1 MANVKVAVRVR
12 PLSKR
17 ERAEGGQVIV
27 EVDDKVAKVRNIKVD
42 SRLDSSWDTREKT
55 VAFSFDYCYWSVDP
69 EDPKYASQEM
79 VFQDLGTSVL
89 SGAFRGYNICLF
101 AYGQTGSGKTY
112 TMMGTPASIGLT
124 PRICE
129 GLFSRKNDYSDQ
141 MASCRVK
148 VSFLEIYN
156 ERVRDLLKQSD
167 RKKPYTLRV
176 REHPETGPYVQGLT
190 QHLVTDYKQVVK
202 LLEEGIAKRIT
213 AATHIHN
220 ASSRSHAIFT
230 IHYTQ
235 AILENNL
242 PSEIASKINL
252 VDLAGSE
259 RADPSYC
266 KDRITEGANINKSL
280 VTLGIVISTLAQNSQ
295 MFSSCQSINSITS
308 EGESSHVDSPPS
320 GSSSGSR
327 RPAYI
332 PYRDSILTW
341 LLKDSLGGNSKTIM
355 IATISP
361 ASSSYNET
369 MSTLRYAANAK
380 NIINKP
386 RVNEDA
392 NVKLIRELREEIDRL
407 KTMLMSFELR
417 NSSPSWSDDRDGN
430 LTELVLQNE
439 MKIEQLTKDWTS
451 KWTDRKAIMEEYSV
465 DINKEKAGVTID
477 SNLPHLMAMDDDILS
492 TGVVLYHLREGTTK
506 IGRSDSDQD
515 QDIVLQG
522 QWIERNHCLIEN
534 HSGVVTLRPV
544 PGARCSVNGSEVS
557 GSCRLSQGALIVLG
571 KSHKFRFNHPAE
583 AAILRLRRSINET
596 PPTLGCGA
604 LDWLNLDGSCINSPH
619 YILSSLYNQKCR
631 NCGENKCS
639 LEPSREIDAV
649 HEEYKQKLRDQEA
662 FHRKQI
668 QRQQLYVE
676 DLKQQILRG
685 QIKAERELEN
695 DQALINQQI
704 QENQQWLINENKR
717 LAALQQQQREF
728 AVQTE
733 PTLCAE
739 AEVQSTSGLETCLS
753 LLQQN
758 KKRLVQLEL
767 LQRYS
772 LKKAERNIRR
782 KKVKF
787 RLERIVKK
795 QKLLEAKQNLEQ
807 LEASCWLSE
816 ECVKHSQVPS
826 DNIAVQSSLD
836 HHLQKSEKSL
846 GLSSLQHR
854 HLFCNPY
861 LPQVPSCFS
870 KRESVSTLSTSANID
885 QYCKGSTKG
894 RFSPV
899 EYLYRSGE
907 DISGSDDHNDEK
919 GVSFSVQRQLTE
931 KQKSSSIENKEGAEK
946 DSNDSAIMAYI
957 NKHYKKI
964 EKLDDSPGQPGSQNQ
979 TSKGSSPDLF
989 KEKDE
994 PKTFITGRRLTKS
1007 KVLGDLSQPASS
1019 NVAQN
1024 RAQVSNKKIR
1034 MDINGKGH
1042 RSSPENFPKQI
1053 KRTVYGNPPSVH
1065 RNQTVKNWKRE
1076 ANSALPSDEK
1086 SLVEQKE
1093 FLMAATSVGNL
1104 TKMSSQTPLS
1114 YVEKKW
1120 HSAEMLSAG
1129 VSKTATDVLGNWQE
1143 DDENEISDTDSS
1155 YSVDSLS
1162 CAYAKAF
1169 PEKLKLEDFDRN
1181 KCPANPEDS
1190 ESDDSQMSQDS
1201 LIEKENKAKKQNA
1214 SQFHKLKDHH
1224 EPAKLY
1230 KSRTENHIS
1239 SLVVSYA
1246 SRRRLGKTE
1255 RSFSLDSLADGEEM
1269 PAEDLVEES
1278 KSDSSDEMPAEI
1290 FWKLQTPKLPAIQT
1304 EEDCESKTC
1313 DRDTEGTN
1321 LKLSSSFYLNTKPQT
1336 ASSNACKQLLKR
1348 TKVPFIEQ
1356 ERSHERRLY
1365 YTSGN
1370 PLPTNDAWSSCDS
1383 KVDISSPR
1391 ITASSSHENLEFQD
1405 AHMCSLSKP
1414 ELWLKKDD
1422 LKQSAAE
1429 VSFVSG
1435 SQQIHSIRHSPH
1447 RVNQI
1452 NSVFSSDT
1460 WEVPLPETTTVSRTS
1475 ESRWANSNEDSSLEC
1490 QNVMS
1495 SFVSSVGPNSSFVP
1509 TSAEHDYYEHSR
1521 SHHPEQEQLGELS
1534 TYRSATE
1541 CAETFSCLESTSTA
1555 DCLSLVSEK
1564 EENSLPTTHPELPK
1578 EHTLKKPPF
1587 ISVLPVQIVEQRNGC
1602 VDADLEEDL
1611 LRTFSK
1617 DELDNDYNNLMAKSS
1632 GTDTGSGNASVS
1644 ASAAECSVG
1653 LAHNTTSTQTSAV
1666 KHIQFGNCG
1675 QLFPVQKIPTGCDEG
1690 FFLSDLTN
1698 KNCSLVSSYK
1708 LQILAGQGEESAD
1721 TEEFPRSGES
1731 NLETMQETD
1740 HEQIPKE
1747 VTAET
1752 DFSSQK
1758 TTYQC
1763 HPLVVASATPIE
1775 MSQKETIC
1783 MEISTDSLADV
1794 VPEVPPFRDHEDYRS
1809 KDEDLS
1815 SLNHYEFK
1823 QKSDSKDYSP
1833 ECSLVDS
1840 QANSL
1845 SQQISEN
1852 STLCT
1857 DNIRE
1862 ESSESK
1868 EHNLLNSQ
1876 AVVQKEFSSKY
1887 KNLVVNEVN
1896 YFLLNVNGK
1905 NTKSSP
1911 AAICENTN
1919 DFLPESNSS
1928 LFYKVSAKAN
1938 LFQSASETENYDKL
1952 LKHVTRVEGDC
1963 DATSNPTVE
1972 SSVTES
1978 CSDVRSGCL
1987 CPTCSSKSTGQ
1998 NNTAHKTTDISAE
2011 FDAPVL
2017 LETETQNKSLLASRE
2032 EKEVFFESDCPE
2044 DIVHVEHD
2052 ANSELGRVFECNTN
2066 ASAAISPESSYRK
2079 KESKFFKNTETDT
2092 EEAMAHY
2099 QNTGTARDEEIKKSI
2114 NNGSNLEK
2122 SALEIKSRHTES
2134 LPDRSVAQ
2142 VQSVAEDRSGK
2153 DFKDISLTQN
2163 PKKLT
2168 DTTVCEV
2175 HCEFNTNPCLT
2186 HEEVDKDEL
2195 QKTGTGA
2202 EHTQESK
2209 ALASFCQKE
2218 KSEKIEIGTYSAE
2231 LSVAPKTTPSA
2242 VSSHTTGT
2250 NQNTLGFL
2258 DTCKGL
2264 LQMNGTTENI
2274 AETELIPKRQG
2285 NISAKLDNEG
2295 QINSDHLIE
2304 HCVPNCLPQEDK
2316 VNECE
2321 VTGSEEQNTMTSTEE
2336 LVLMRQEDICT
2347 DENVYFN
2354 EQSPVL
2360 HQMSCDR
2367 GDEEEILDQFK
2378 IPEMYLVASKVE
2390 PNTLLEDNL
2399 RYHYPSEMSE
2409 DGDSA
2414 DSATEIGNAVD
2425 ACEYSVDDSV
2435 VIDQYRTEE
2444 RFSSLN
2450 RHTYMSCSVQSPE
2463 HGTSEN
2469 LNVNIAR
2476 KSSDICEL
2484 DQLGSRLVEMA
2495 KVDKQKQIFVENTEE
2510 VELIFLQSLDEL
2522 FPENKGSYQMTHDDS
2537 RLNEILRESQW
2548 MSTSFS
2554 GNNEDIS
2561 KQQSP
2566 PSSLKCTEKNQ
2577 EVQDSPCQSVNEPL
2591 HLGGSDDSHLVQ
2603 DVPTALKGC
2612 TQPSDSSLG
2621 TGAVLP
2627 YYETLMGTE
2636 ISVGTSATANKTGE
2650 DEHLPGQTQSKSAPL
2665 LQTRTMQQ
2673 RQEEESFVFKN
2684 GPDYALSAQPD
2695 NENSSSTPHSAGGLE
2710 SGTVVLQQRAKG
2722 SSFFLEKIDSYEDTI
2737 QDIKNSYEEHSMDLM
2752 VNKLLKDCFNSMED
2766 TTQEVKNTIVPD
2778 SLALDTSNLLSSSKK
2793 EVMEGIG
2800 VGKTHS
2806 SLENSTQ
2813 NVLQN
2818 INTTQKIP
2826 HLGGSSLH
2834 DEKTFLRASS
2844 PTVHSNCENAEFPD
2858 VAGYHH
2864 EPTENQEH
2872 EASEECC
2879 VDQSSNTVSEKASE
2893 HPHYRKDFL
2902 NYNKN
2907 LGTSEC
2913 SPSLLNCPASSAD
2926 SLIVSNGDKGKND
2939 TVLSEETKY
2948 FESESTDLSV
2958 SITFPGI
2965 SQKGDEK
2972 ENSAVAEA
2980 TYDQSNKL
2988 PEKVAGTEL
2997 KEKIVQGYFQN
3008 CGEDRIKEDKIHE
3021 FSEHC
3026 SNTDSVTV
3034 PESHL
3039 LTFQSQGRTGH
3050 NDSKSLPSHSA
3061 EDTPPEIP
3069 FQSSKNFSTFNTSSL
3084 LGDSKSLV
3092 FSQLEDS
3099 LPDSCLTEKVSC
3111 NSADVCSVKEDFPQS
3126 FARVNYSALTAFS
3139 EFPLTADIGR
3149 GETSTY
3155 DTSHSNILKRSPF
3168 VVLQIQDTQS
3178 DKAVVFDEPVCA
3190 SGSILLS
3197 LAKENRHC
3205 PVSDIDCTS
3214 YKNSAVHGDPACGS
3228 NSKKLDSDTKIDQH
3242 HWDKVLPQEA
3252 CNKHIEK
3259 IPNDN
3264 SLLLPSL
3271 PLWDS
3276 RKGILIKEGPMRNTL
3291 KRSTEELHLNIEAE
3305 HFAAKTEQ
3313 RKTLG
3318 REPAEKQTNVSSKSP
3333 NELTGSEVAVLENL
3347 YPRDVQVDPEY
3358 TCNSFSPAYP
3368 SYRSPDARQLYPTVL
3383 GFERNPADLQDNC
3396 QYVPADEQTEQV
3408 PDRTNADSRKEILL
3422 CKNNICSNACSTM
3435 GDTIMRNNTLKSEIL
3450 NFSVKN
3456 NETTSLKFLP
3466 ENCDLT
3472 PQESKLMKFRSKRSY
3487 STTRST
3493 KGCKQ
3498 SERRSYLQSHRVS
3511 APAIAVFSDTEYT
3524 LEASSKADPLL
3535 YSTSKSLQDLNMSV
3549 EPPSPT
3555 EDDLYGIERFSK
3567 QESKNFLKVKSKPR
3581 FRQKLPQT
3589 KKFANCDGRNLQNFA
3604 ARSQSSQSLKD
3615 CTSQSPSSLLP
3626 TAHSSVFA
3634 EANVHSKSSSVAQC
3648 SEGKGEEVGYQREMD
3663 LFLQDNKDAMHFR
3676 SSDINPYIHPWQQ
3689 DGASK
3694 IGWKQYVFGSASD
3707 VSCNQIPLNM
3717 ENRKVMRCS
3726 SVDNGLNSQN
3736 SPFRSH
3742 LSSYATAKVLSST
3755 LSSIEGLQEWD
3766 SVRQDFQSTYS
3777 SDSTK
3782 QYSNLSSETLET
3794 NSENNTAELENPPA
3808 QPRNSSMQVDEIV
3821 LLYPSE
3827 SENPPKKPPGTT
3839 CEQGTQTAATG
3850 RYKRQRRHQRSY
3862 TDVSAKREETNR
3874 DLFHQPSSWTSMQ
3887 NLSMHL
3893 SQLLQNT
3900 SELLGNLSQQSIIDN
3915 EQNAKINQKGTEG
3928 TVKAIR
3934 SDSCTQTTADV
3945 GTQTEILEKPQSKHE
3960 EKQLEAKMEK
3970 ELRAAQA
3977 VNVDWKEIGA
3987 DTVGEIPKR
3996 KEETPSLEERT
4007 QERTGIKSLGN
4018 SDFHDSLDS
4027 ILEDSF
4033 MHLPHLRK
4041 ISTPISH
4048 FQRMSL
4054 NAQQNTAFAST
4065 RVSPLTSSL
4074 PSSGQDSSSC
4084 TVVSS
4089 PTNSTSQS
4097 PTSYTQDKRSVNETE
4112 TPAERKFWYK
4122 NTLLVDRAS
4131 SPILTLSASP
4141 SSQAALSKSVCPIKE
4156 PLGFSSV
4163 ASSPLHTQRKLRAGP
4178 QFSMQ
4183 HHVDNFSQTE
4193 TDSESS
4199 TSREH
4204 KSIRKKSGT
4213 FSDKKAAKELSG
4225 QDGSADLEQ
4234 QHKLRVDTHTTICA
4248 ERLYHSSSLLEVSG
4262 HSEIVT
4268 GDARDQGSVA
4278 RSLHCMYVTRAGRG
4292 SSGGIRNE
4300 KYAENSDTALIH
4312 NYPSPNADLFFNQK
4326 ISATCSSK
4334 TNAGTSSEPLV
4345 EASSLQFHD
4354 FFWKNENSR
4363 PPPLSDVS
4371 DVQTSF
4377 RDESTDSVTGSECD
4391 TEIPLSKNTA
4401 FAKPYRPRSYS
4412 LRDLPIH
4419 NKFSNWCGVKSSPP
4433 PLLLGLSGS
4442 MTDLRSQAEKKPRST
4457 RSTEIEGN
4465 YQSCDSRS
4473 REIKRLQ
4480 RDRAQIMSGIHLDL
4494 HQHPLTV
4501 ELTEAKL
4508 NYGIG
4513 ETDALLRVL
4522 QGGTADE
4529 PGAIPVKQQL
4539 YERHMRAIETLR
4551 KERVKRLQRYQRSR
4565 SLSPQKH
4572 LSLSQTLDASQRDP
4586 DLPSRRREYL
4596 QQLRRDVVENT
4607 RVQEPKRRSLQHPSD
4622 IELLLRD
4629 YQKAR
4634 EETKTEIAR
4643 AREKLRERAE
4653 QEKRRIRE
4661 QILSQVQKE
4670 EARLKTL
4677 ASTSTLC
4684 TDSSLSLSSGPT
4696 SGYNSSNTA
4705 TYTASN
4711 FSSQEGQV
4719 SSGNTLLPRDIR
4731 GRSAVRNSQLYT
4743 PEQLHKDSTFEA
4755 SSIQLPLPSSSTSCR
4770 FTHGLTISVNSSSTK
4785 GYQDLSKHILAN
4797 ATTEVMAAC
4806 SHNLRNFYMCQA
4818 AAGWKYQCTEK
4829 EVQVYY
4835 KVFPSA
4841 TRHGFLGA
4849 GVIERPLPHVWGLV
4863 RDPGKR
4869 HLYDSSINTARIHKK
4884 VTSHIHLEAS
4894 SIQLPLP
4901 SSSTSCRFTHGL
4913 TISVNSSSTKGYQ
4926 DLSKHILA
4934 NATTEVMAACSHNLR
4949 NFYTCQAA
4957 AGWKYQCTEKEV
4969 QVYYKVF
4976 PSATRHGFLGAGV
4989 IERPLPHVWGLVR
5002 DPGKRH
5008 LYDSSINTARI
5019 HKKVTS
5025 HIHLVYLVTDTSLCY
5040 LKQPRD
5046 FCCITVEAKE
5056 ENLSVLAI
5064 QSVYD
5069 ASMPHPCKEA
5079 VRGEILPSAWILEP
5093 DIVNGR
5099 EVTRVIYMA
5108 QVDLGAPA
5116 IPARLL
5122 SSMVKRQPLVIARLA
5137 HLLTA

>member
-12 PLSKR
+12 PLSTR
-17 ERAEGGQVIV
+17 ERAEGGRVIV

-42 SRLDSSWDTREKT
+42 SRLDSSWDSREKT

-79 VFQDLGTSVL
+79 DFVDKGRCIVHALFYFFWSFQVFQDLGTSVL
-89 SGAFRGYNICLF
+89 SGAFRGYNICLL

-129 GLFSRKNDYSDQ
+129 GLFSRKDDYSDQ

-167 RKKPYTLRV
+167 RKRPYTLRV

-295 MFSSCQSINSITS
+295 MFSSCQSINTLTS
-308 EGESSHVDSPPS
+308 EGESSHVDPPS
-320 GSSSGSR
+320 GGSGTR

-477 SNLPHLMAMDDDILS
+477 SNLPHLMAVDDDILS

-522 QWIERNHCLIEN
+522 QWIERNHCRIDN
-534 HSGVVTLRPV
+534 RCGIVTLRPA
-544 PGARCSVNGSEVS
+544 PGARCSVNGRDLS
-557 GSCRLSQGALIVLG
+557 GPCRLSQGKSWALVVFG

-596 PPTLGCGA
+596 PPTMSYGA
-604 LDWLNLDGSCINSPH
+604 LDWLNLDGSCISSPH
-619 YILSSLYNQKCR
+619 YILSSLYNQNCR
-631 NCGENKCS
+631 NCEENKSS

-668 QRQQLYVE
+668 QQQQLYVE
-676 DLKQQILRG
+676 DLKQQILGG
-685 QIKAERELEN
+685 QIKAEQELEN

-717 LAALQQQQREF
+717 LAALQQEQREF

-739 AEVQSTSGLETCLS
+739 AEVQSTTGLETCLS

-816 ECVKHSQVPS
+816 ECVKQSQAPS
-826 DNIAVQSSLD
+826 DNIAVCSSLD
-836 HHLQKSEKSL
+836 CHSQKRQKL
-846 GLSSLQHR
+846 LCWSSLQHR
-854 HLFCNPY
+854 HLFCDSY

-870 KRESVSTLSTSANID
+870 KKESISKLSTSPNID
-885 QYCKGSTKG
+885 QYCKGSTTE
-894 RFSPV
+894 RLSPV
-899 EYLYRSGE
+899 EYLYRSGK
-907 DISGSDDHNDEK
+907 DISGSDDLNDEK
-919 GVSFSVQRQLTE
+919 EISFSVQRQLTE
-931 KQKSSSIENKEGAEK
+931 KQNTSSIENKKGGEK
-946 DSNDSAIMAYI
+946 YSNDSANMAYA
-957 NKHYKKI
+957 NKNYKKI
-964 EKLDDSPGQPGSQNQ
+964 EKLDDSPGQAGSQNQ
-979 TSKGSSPDLF
+979 TSKGSSPGLF
-989 KEKDE
+989 KEKGE
-994 PKTFITGRRLTKS
+994 PKTLITGRRMTKS

-1042 RSSPENFPKQI
+1042 RSSPENFPKQM
-1053 KRTVYGNPPSVH
+1053 KKTVYGNPPSVH
-1065 RNQTVKNWKRE
+1065 LNQTVKNWKKE
-1076 ANSALPSDEK
+1076 ANSALPSHEK
-1086 SLVEQKE
+1086 SSLEEKE

-1104 TKMSSQTPLS
+1104 TRINSQTPLS
-1114 YVEKKW
+1114 YVEKRW

-1129 VSKTATDVLGNWQE
+1129 MPKTATDMLENWQE

-1162 CAYAKAF
+1162 CAYAKVF

-1181 KCPANPEDS
+1181 KCLANPEDS

-1201 LIEKENKAKKQNA
+1201 LIEKENKAKKQNT
-1214 SQFHKLKDHH
+1214 SQFHKLKAHH
-1224 EPAKLY
+1224 EPPKLY

-1239 SLVVSYA
+1239 SLVTSYA
-1246 SRRRLGKTE
+1246 SRRRLGKAE

-1290 FWKLQTPKLPAIQT
+1290 FWKLQTPKLPAIQN
-1304 EEDCESKTC
+1304 EEDHESKTC
-1313 DRDTEGTN
+1313 DRDNDGTN
-1321 LKLSSSFYLNTKPQT
+1321 YDLKLSSSFYLNTKPQT
-1336 ASSNACKQLLKR
+1336 ASSDACKQLLKG
-1348 TKVPFIEQ
+1348 TEISFVEQ
-1356 ERSHERRLY
+1356 ERSPERKLY
-1365 YTSGN
+1365 YASGN
-1370 PLPTNDAWSSCDS
+1370 PLLTNGAWSSCDS

-1391 ITASSSHENLEFQD
+1391 ITASSSHKNLEFQD
-1405 AHMCSLSKP
+1405 ALPCSSSKP

-1435 SQQIHSIRHSPH
+1435 SKQIHSITHSPH
-1447 RVNQI
+1447 HVIQI

-1460 WEVPLPETTTVSRTS
+1460 LEVPLPETTTASRTS
-1475 ESRWANSNEDSSLEC
+1475 ESRSLNKIFKGWTNSNESSSLESP
-1490 QNVMS
+1490 NIKS
-1495 SFVSSVGPNSSFVP
+1495 SFASSVGSSSSFVP
-1509 TSAEHDYYEHSR
+1509 TSAEHDYYEQSR
-1521 SHHPEQEQLGELS
+1521 SHHPEQELGELS
-1534 TYRSATE
+1534 TYRSVTE
-1541 CAETFSCLESTSTA
+1541 RAQTLNCLESTSSA
-1555 DCLSLVSEK
+1555 DCLSLASKK
-1564 EENSLPTTHPELPK
+1564 EENSVTTTHPELPK
-1578 EHTLKKPPF
+1578 DHTLKKTPF

-1602 VDADLEEDL
+1602 VDGDLEDDL
-1611 LRTFSK
+1611 FRNFSK
-1617 DELDNDYNNLMAKSS
+1617 DELDNDNLIIKSS
-1632 GTDTGSGNASVS
+1632 VTDSGSGNASVS
-1644 ASAAECSVG
+1644 EPAAECSMG
-1653 LAHNTTSTQTSAV
+1653 LAHNMTSTQTSAV
-1666 KHIQFGNCG
+1666 KHIKFGNCR
-1675 QLFPVQKIPTGCDEG
+1675 QLFPVYKIPTCCDEG
-1690 FFLSDLTN
+1690 FFLGDLTN
-1698 KNCSLVSSYK
+1698 KSCSLVNSCK
-1708 LQILAGQGEESAD
+1708 LQMLAGQGAESAD
-1721 TEEFPRSGES
+1721 KEELARSGEN
-1731 NLETMQETD
+1731 NLEAMQETD
-1740 HEQIPKE
+1740 HEQIPAE
-1747 VTAET
+1747 VAAET

-1763 HPLVVASATPIE
+1763 HPLVVAASASYDQSATPIE
-1775 MSQKETIC
+1775 MPQKERIC
-1783 MEISTDSLADV
+1783 MEISTDSLADI
-1794 VPEVPPFRDHEDYRS
+1794 VPEVPSLRDHEEYIS
-1809 KDEDLS
+1809 KDEDFS

-1823 QKSDSKDYSP
+1823 HKPDSKDYSP
-1833 ECSLVDS
+1833 ECALADS
-1840 QANSL
+1840 QVSCL

-1862 ESSESK
+1862 ESSERK
-1868 EHNLLNSQ
+1868 EHNVLNSQ

-1887 KNLVVNEVN
+1887 ENLVVNEVS

-1905 NTKSSP
+1905 NTKSFP
-1911 AAICENTN
+1911 TAICENTN

-1928 LFYKVSAKAN
+1928 LFYKVSTKAN
-1938 LFQSASETENYDKL
+1938 FFQSASNL
-1952 LKHVTRVEGDC
+1952 
-1963 DATSNPTVE
+1963 TVE
-1972 SSVTES
+1972 VSVTKS
-1978 CSDVRSGCL
+1978 CSDVHSGCL
-1987 CPTCSSKSTGQ
+1987 CPKCSSKSIGQ
-1998 NNTAHKTTDISAE
+1998 KNTTHKTTDISAE
-2011 FDAPVL
+2011 FDASVL
-2017 LETETQNKSLLASRE
+2017 LETETQNKSLLESRE
-2032 EKEVFFESDCPE
+2032 EEEVFFESGCPV
-2044 DIVHVEHD
+2044 DFHVEYN
-2052 ANSELGRVFECNTN
+2052 ANSDLGREFECNTN
-2066 ASAAISPESSYRK
+2066 ASAAISQEVSSYR
-2079 KESKFFKNTETDT
+2079 KESKFFRDIEMDT
-2092 EEAMAHY
+2092 EEAMTSY
-2099 QNTGTARDEEIKKSI
+2099 QNTGTSRDEEITKSI
-2114 NNGSNLEK
+2114 NNASSLEK
-2122 SALEIKSRHTES
+2122 SELEIKSRHAGS
-2134 LPDRSVAQ
+2134 LPDRTVAQ
-2142 VQSVAEDRSGK
+2142 VHSVTEDSK
-2153 DFKDISLTQN
+2153 NDFKDIGLTQN
-2163 PKKLT
+2163 PKKPT
-2168 DTTVCEV
+2168 DITACEV
-2175 HCEFNTNPCLT
+2175 HCEFNTNLCLT
-2186 HEEVDKDEL
+2186 HEELHKDEL
-2195 QKTGTGA
+2195 QKAGTGV
-2202 EHTQESK
+2202 EHTQESE
-2209 ALASFCQKE
+2209 ALVHSGSQLETSSFCQKE
-2218 KSEKIEIGTYSAE
+2218 TSEKLETGIYSTE

-2242 VSSHTTGT
+2242 VCSHTTNI

-2258 DTCKGL
+2258 DTCKGI
-2264 LQMNGTTENI
+2264 LQINGTTENI
-2274 AETELIPKRQG
+2274 AETIPIPRRQG
-2285 NISAKLDNEG
+2285 NISAKLENDG
-2295 QINSDHLIE
+2295 QINSKNITE
-2304 HCVPNCLPQEDK
+2304 HCVPDCFPQEDK

-2321 VTGSEEQNTMTSTEE
+2321 VIGSEEQITMTNTEE
-2336 LVLMRQEDICT
+2336 LVIMKEEDTCT
-2347 DENVYFN
+2347 DENVHFN
-2354 EQSPVL
+2354 EQSPAL
-2360 HQMSCDR
+2360 HQMYCDR
-2367 GDEEEILDQFK
+2367 GGKEILDQFK
-2378 IPEMYLVASKVE
+2378 IPERYLMASEVE
-2390 PNTLLEDNL
+2390 PNILLEDDS
-2399 RYHYPSEMSE
+2399 RYHDPTEMSE
-2409 DGDSA
+2409 DGDSV
-2414 DSATEIGNAVD
+2414 DTATETGNVVD
-2425 ACEYSVDDSV
+2425 AYEYSVEDSAD
-2435 VIDQYRTEE
+2435 IDQYKTEE
-2444 RFSSLN
+2444 KFTSLD
-2450 RHTYMSCSVQSPE
+2450 RHTCMSCSVQSPE
-2463 HGTSEN
+2463 RGTSEN
-2469 LNVNIAR
+2469 LNVGIVR
-2476 KSSDICEL
+2476 KSFDICEL
-2484 DQLGSRLVEMA
+2484 DQVGSRAEEETVQLMKLVEMTKA
-2495 KVDKQKQIFVENTEE
+2495 DKQKQICVENMEE
-2510 VELIFLQSLDEL
+2510 VELIFLQNLNEL
-2522 FPENKGSYQMTHDDS
+2522 FSENKGSYQMTDDDS

-2548 MSTSFS
+2548 VSTSFS
-2554 GNNEDIS
+2554 GNNEDVS
-2561 KQQSP
+2561 KQQNLSA
-2566 PSSLKCTEKNQ
+2566 SQKYIEKNQ
-2577 EVQDSPCQSVNEPL
+2577 ELQDTPCQSINQPL
-2591 HLGGSDDSHLVQ
+2591 YLGGSDNSHLVQ
-2603 DVPTALKGC
+2603 DVPTALRAC
-2612 TQPSDSSLG
+2612 TKPSDSILG
-2621 TGAVLP
+2621 TGPVLP
-2627 YYETLMGTE
+2627 YYKTLMESE
-2636 ISVGTSATANKTGE
+2636 IAVGTSVTANKMGE
-2650 DEHLPGQTQSKSAPL
+2650 DKHLPSKIPNENVAP

-2673 RQEEESFVFKN
+2673 RQEEDSFVFKN
-2684 GPDYALSAQPD
+2684 VPDYAISPQPV
-2695 NENSSSTPHSAGGLE
+2695 NENSSFTPYSAGGLE
-2710 SGTVVLQQRAKG
+2710 YGAVVLQQRAKG
-2722 SSFFLEKIDSYEDTI
+2722 SSFFLEKLDSSEDII
-2737 QDIKNSYEEHSMDLM
+2737 QDINNVYEEHRMDLM
-2752 VNKLLKDCFNSMED
+2752 VNELLKDCLNSIED
-2766 TTQEVKNTIVPD
+2766 TAQDVKDTTVPD
-2778 SLALDTSNLLSSSKK
+2778 SLVLDTSNLLSSSEK
-2793 EVMEGIG
+2793 EVMEDTG
-2800 VGKTHS
+2800 VGKNHS
-2806 SLENSTQ
+2806 FLESTTQ
-2813 NVLQN
+2813 KIFQN
-2818 INTTQKIP
+2818 INTTQKVP

-2834 DEKTFLRASS
+2834 DEKIFLSASYATANS
-2844 PTVHSNCENAEFPD
+2844 KCENAEFPG
-2858 VAGYHH
+2858 VAGYQH
-2864 EPTENQEH
+2864 EPTENQEY

-2879 VDQSSNTVSEKASE
+2879 VGQSGNAVPEKAPTLSE
-2893 HPHYRKDFL
+2893 GLNKSPKENPHYSKDFL
-2902 NYNKN
+2902 NYNRN
-2907 LGTSEC
+2907 LGTSKY
-2913 SPSLLNCPASSAD
+2913 SPGLLNCPATSAD
-2926 SLIVSNGDKGKND
+2926 TVIVSSGDKGKND

-2948 FESESTDLSV
+2948 FESESTDLSLSV
-2958 SITFPGI
+2958 TFPGV
-2965 SQKGDEK
+2965 SQKRDKK
-2972 ENSAVAEA
+2972 ENNSAVTEI
-2980 TYDQSNKL
+2980 TYGQSNKL
-2988 PEKVAGTEL
+2988 PEKVVGTKE

-3008 CGEDRIKEDKIHE
+3008 CGDIKEDKIHE
-3021 FSEHC
+3021 FSDHC
-3026 SNTDSVTV
+3026 SNTNSVTV
-3034 PESHL
+3034 PESCL
-3039 LTFQSQGRTGH
+3039 LTFQSQGQTVC
-3050 NDSKSLPSHSA
+3050 NESKSLPSLSA
-3061 EDTPPEIP
+3061 EDTPPEKP
-3069 FQSSKNFSTFNTSSL
+3069 FQSSKNVSAFSTSSL

-3099 LPDSCLTEKVSC
+3099 LQDSCSTEKVSC
-3111 NSADVCSVKEDFPQS
+3111 NSADVCSVKEGDFPQS
-3126 FARVNYSALTAFS
+3126 LARVNYPALTAFS
-3139 EFPLTADIGR
+3139 EFPSTADIGH

-3155 DTSHSNILKRSPF
+3155 DTSHSNILKQSPF
-3168 VVLQIQDTQS
+3168 AVLQVQDTQS
-3178 DKAVVFDEPVCA
+3178 DKAVVFDEPIYA

-3197 LAKENRHC
+3197 LAKENRHF
-3205 PVSDIDCTS
+3205 PVSDIDCSS
-3214 YKNSAVHGDPACGS
+3214 YKNSAVDGEPAYGN
-3228 NSKKLDSDTKIDQH
+3228 NSKKPDNDREIDQH
-3242 HWDKVLPQEA
+3242 HQDKVPPQEA

-3271 PLWDS
+3271 PFWDGNCP
-3276 RKGILIKEGPMRNTL
+3276 RRAALIKEGQMTNTL
-3291 KRSTEELHLNIEAE
+3291 NRSKEELHSNIESE
-3305 HFAAKTEQ
+3305 HRAVKTEQ
-3313 RKTLG
+3313 RKTLS
-3318 REPAEKQTNVSSKSP
+3318 REPAEKQFNVSSSSP
-3333 NELTGSEVAVLENL
+3333 NELTGSEATMLENL
-3347 YPRDVQVDPEY
+3347 YPRDVQMDPKY
-3358 TCNSFSPAYP
+3358 TCNSFGQAYP
-3368 SYRSPDARQLYPTVL
+3368 TYRSPDPRQSYHIL

-3396 QYVPADEQTEQV
+3396 QYVPAGEQIEQG
-3408 PDRTNADSRKEILL
+3408 PDRTNTDGGKEILL
-3422 CKNNICSNACSTM
+3422 CKNNICSSIDSTAADAEANTCSTM
-3435 GDTIMRNNTLKSEIL
+3435 GDTTTRNNTLKSERL

-3456 NETTSLKFLP
+3456 NETTSIKFLP
-3466 ENCDLT
+3466 ENHDLT
-3472 PQESKLMKFRSKRSY
+3472 LQESKLVQFRSK
-3487 STTRST
+3487 RST

-3498 SERRSYLQSHRVS
+3498 SELRPYLRSHRVS

-3524 LEASSKADPLL
+3524 LKASSKADPLL
-3535 YSTSKSLQDLNMSV
+3535 YSASKSLQDLNMSV

-3555 EDDLYGIERFSK
+3555 EDDLYEIERFSK
-3567 QESKNFLKVKSKPR
+3567 KESKNFLQVKSKPR
-3581 FRQKLPQT
+3581 FQQKIAQT
-3589 KKFANCDGRNLQNFA
+3589 KKLANCDPKNLKNLA

-3626 TAHSSVFA
+3626 TTHISVCA
-3634 EANVHSKSSSVAQC
+3634 EANVHSKSNSVAQC
-3648 SEGKGEEVGYQREMD
+3648 SEGEGEAGYQPETD
-3663 LFLQDNKDAMHFR
+3663 IFLQANKDAMHFR

-3689 DGASK
+3689 DGACK
-3694 IGWKQYVFGSASD
+3694 IGWKQYAFGSASD

-3717 ENRKVMRCS
+3717 ETRKVMRCS

-3766 SVRQDFQSTYS
+3766 NVRQKFQSADS

-3794 NSENNTAELENPPA
+3794 NSENNTAELENPST
-3808 QPRNSSMQVDEIV
+3808 QPGNSSMQVDEIV

-3827 SENPPKKPPGTT
+3827 SEKPSKKPPGIT
-3839 CEQGTQTAATG
+3839 CEQGTQTATTG

-3862 TDVSAKREETNR
+3862 TDVSAKKEETNR

-3900 SELLGNLSQQSIIDN
+3900 SELLGSLSQQTIIDS
-3915 EQNAKINQKGTEG
+3915 EQNAKINQKRTESA
-3928 TVKAIR
+3928 VKAIR

-3945 GTQTEILEKPQSKHE
+3945 GTQTEILEKSQRKHE
-3960 EKQLEAKMEK
+3960 EKQVEAKTEK
-3970 ELRAAQA
+3970 DLRAAQA

-3987 DTVGEIPKR
+3987 DTVGELPKR
-3996 KEETPSLEERT
+3996 KEETPTLEERT
-4007 QERTGIKSLGN
+4007 QEQTGMKNLGN

-4033 MHLPHLRK
+4033 MHLPCLPK
-4041 ISTPISH
+4041 TSTPIVH
-4048 FQRMSL
+4048 FQKTSL
-4054 NAQQNTAFAST
+4054 NAQQNVAFAST
-4065 RVSPLTSSL
+4065 RVSPLTPSL
-4074 PSSGQDSSSC
+4074 PSSGQDGSSC

-4097 PTSYTQDKRSVNETE
+4097 PTFYTRDKRSVNETE

-4141 SSQAALSKSVCPIKE
+4141 GSQTAFSKSVCPTKE
-4156 PLGFSSV
+4156 PLGYSSV
-4163 ASSPLHTQRKLRAGP
+4163 ASSPLHTKRKLRAGP

-4183 HHVDNFSQTE
+4183 HYVDNFSQTE

-4213 FSDKKAAKELSG
+4213 FSDKKATKELLG
-4225 QDGSADLEQ
+4225 QDGSKDLES
-4234 QHKLRVDTHTTICA
+4234 QHRVRVDTHTTICA
-4248 ERLYHSSSLLEVSG
+4248 EQLYHSSSMLEVSG
-4262 HSEIVT
+4262 HREVVT
-4268 GDARDQGSVA
+4268 GDVRDQSSVA
-4278 RSLHCMYVTRAGRG
+4278 HSLHCMYVTRGGRD
-4292 SSGGIRNE
+4292 SSGGIRHE
-4300 KYAENSDTALIH
+4300 KYSGNSDTALIH
-4312 NYPSPNADLFFNQK
+4312 NYSSPNADLLFNQK
-4326 ISATCSSK
+4326 ISTTCSSK
-4334 TNAGTSSEPLV
+4334 INADTSSKPLV
-4345 EASSLQFHD
+4345 EASSVQFHD
-4354 FFWKNENSR
+4354 FFWKNEDSCH
-4363 PPPLSDVS
+4363 PPLSDVS
-4371 DVQTSF
+4371 DMQTSF
-4377 RDESTDSVTGSECD
+4377 RDDSTDSVTGSECD
-4391 TEIPLSKNTA
+4391 TEIPLSKSST

-4442 MTDLRSQAEKKPRST
+4442 VTDLRGQAEKKPRST
-4457 RSTEIEGN
+4457 RSTEVEGN

-4480 RDRAQIMSGIHLDL
+4480 RERAQIMSSIHLDL

-4522 QGGTADE
+4522 QRGAADE

-4539 YERHMRAIETLR
+4539 YERHMRTIETLR

-4572 LSLSQTLDASQRDP
+4572 LSLSQTLDGSQRDL

-4607 RVQEPKRRSLQHPSD
+4607 RAQEPKRRSVQHPSD
-4622 IELLLRD
+4622 IELLLQD
-4629 YQKAR
+4629 YQRAR

-4643 AREKLRERAE
+4643 ARDKLRERAE

-4661 QILSQVQKE
+4661 QIFSQLQKE

-4705 TYTASN
+4705 TCTASN

-4719 SSGNTLLPRDIR
+4719 SSGNTLLSRDTR

-4743 PEQLHKDSTFEA
+4743 LEQLHKDSTFE
-4755 SSIQLPLPSSSTSCR
+4755 SGSIQPPLPSSGTSCR

-4806 SHNLRNFYMCQA
+4806 SHNLRN
-4818 AAGWKYQCTEK
+4818 
-4829 EVQVYY
+4829 
-4835 KVFPSA
+4835 
-4841 TRHGFLGA
+4841 L
-4849 GVIERPLPHVWGLV
+4849 
-4863 RDPGKR
+4863 
-4869 HLYDSSINTARIHKK
+4869 
-4884 VTSHIHLEAS
+4884 
-4894 SIQLPLP
+4894 
-4901 SSSTSCRFTHGL
+4901 
-4913 TISVNSSSTKGYQ
+4913 
-4926 DLSKHILA
+4926 
-4934 NATTEVMAACSHNLR
+4934 
-4949 NFYTCQAA
+4949 YTCQAA

-4989 IERPLPHVWGLVR
+4989 IERPLPYVWGLVR

-5008 LYDSSINTARI
+5008 LYDTSINTARI

-5046 FCCITVEAKE
+5046 FCCITVEAKQ

-5069 ASMPHPCKEA
+5069 ASMPQPCKEA
-5079 VRGEILPSAWILEP
+5079 VRGEIFPSAWILEP

-5099 EVTRVIYMA
+5099 EITRVIYMA
-5108 QVDLGAPA
+5108 QVDLAAPA

-5122 SSMVKRQPLVIARLA
+5122 SSVAKQQPLVIAQLA
-5137 HLLTA
+5137 QLLTA

>member
-17 ERAEGGQVIV
+17 ERAEGGRVIV

-42 SRLDSSWDTREKT
+42 SRLDSSWDSREKT

-69 EDPKYASQEM
+69 DDPKYASQEM

-439 MKIEQLTKDWTS
+439 IKIEQLTKDWTS

-534 HSGVVTLRPV
+534 HCGVVTLRPV
-544 PGARCSVNGSEVS
+544 PGARCSVNGCEVS

-596 PPTLGCGA
+596 PPILSSGA
-604 LDWLNLDGSCINSPH
+604 LDWLNLDGSCISSPH

-631 NCGENKCS
+631 NCEENKCS
-639 LEPSREIDAV
+639 LGPSRDIDAV

-685 QIKAERELEN
+685 QIKAEQELEN

-704 QENQQWLINENKR
+704 QENQKWLINENKR

-733 PTLCAE
+733 PTPCAE
-739 AEVQSTSGLETCLS
+739 AEVQSTTGLETCLS

-816 ECVKHSQVPS
+816 ECVKQSQVLR

-836 HHLQKSEKSL
+836 HHLQKSQKSL

-854 HLFCNPY
+854 HLFCNPH

-870 KRESVSTLSTSANID
+870 KRESVSTLSTSPNID
-885 QYCKGSTKG
+885 QYCKSSTTG

-899 EYLYRSGE
+899 EYLYRSGK
-907 DISGSDDHNDEK
+907 DISGSDDRNDEK
-919 GVSFSVQRQLTE
+919 GISFSVQRQLTE
-931 KQKSSSIENKEGAEK
+931 EQKTSSTENKKGEGK
-946 DSNDSAIMAYI
+946 DCNDSAIMAYI
-957 NKHYKKI
+957 NKNNKKF
-964 EKLDDSPGQPGSQNQ
+964 EKLDDSPGQAESQNQ
-979 TSKGSSPDLF
+979 ISKGSSPDLF

-1007 KVLGDLSQPASS
+1007 KVLEDLSQPASS

-1042 RSSPENFPKQI
+1042 GCSPQNFPKQM
-1053 KRTVYGNPPSVH
+1053 KKTVHGNPPSVH
-1065 RNQTVKNWKRE
+1065 LNQTVKNWRRE

-1086 SLVEQKE
+1086 SSVEQKE

-1104 TKMSSQTPLS
+1104 TKMNSQTPLS

-1120 HSAEMLSAG
+1120 HSAEMLGAG

-1201 LIEKENKAKKQNA
+1201 LIEKENKAKKQNT
-1214 SQFHKLKDHH
+1214 SQFHKLKAHH

-1230 KSRTENHIS
+1230 KSRTESHIS
-1239 SLVVSYA
+1239 FLVTSYA
-1246 SRRRLGKTE
+1246 SRRRLGKAE

-1278 KSDSSDEMPAEI
+1278 KSDSSDEVPAEI
-1290 FWKLQTPKLPAIQT
+1290 FWKLQSPKLPAIRI
-1304 EEDCESKTC
+1304 EEDHESETC
-1313 DRDTEGTN
+1313 DRDAGGTAYD
-1321 LKLSSSFYLNTKPQT
+1321 LKLSSSFYLNIKPQA
-1336 ASSNACKQLLKR
+1336 ASSNACKQLLKG

-1356 ERSHERRLY
+1356 ERSLERRLY

-1370 PLPTNDAWSSCDS
+1370 PLLTNDAWLTSTS
-1383 KVDISSPR
+1383 KVDLSSPR

-1405 AHMCSLSKP
+1405 AHVCSLSKP

-1435 SQQIHSIRHSPH
+1435 SQQIHSITHSPH
-1447 RVNQI
+1447 HVNQI

-1460 WEVPLPETTTVSRTS
+1460 WEVPLPETTTASEAS
-1475 ESRWANSNEDSSLEC
+1475 ESGSLKKIFKGWANSSESSSLEF
-1490 QNVMS
+1490 QNAMS
-1495 SFVSSVGPNSSFVP
+1495 SFVSSVGPSSSFVP
-1509 TSAEHDYYEHSR
+1509 TSADHDYYEHSR

-1534 TYRSATE
+1534 AYRSATE

-1555 DCLSLVSEK
+1555 DCSSLVSKK

-1578 EHTLKKPPF
+1578 DHTLKKTPF

-1602 VDADLEEDL
+1602 VDADLEGDL
-1611 LRTFSK
+1611 VRTFSE
-1617 DELDNDYNNLMAKSS
+1617 DEFDNDYNNLMAKSS
-1632 GTDTGSGNASVS
+1632 GTDSGSGNASVS
-1644 ASAAECSVG
+1644 APAAECSVG
-1653 LAHNTTSTQTSAV
+1653 LAHNTTSAQTSAV

-1690 FFLSDLTN
+1690 FFLSDLKN

-1708 LQILAGQGEESAD
+1708 LQMLAGQGAESAD
-1721 TEEFPRSGES
+1721 TEELPRSGES

-1740 HEQIPKE
+1740 PEQIPAD

-1763 HPLVVASATPIE
+1763 HPLVVAASASYDQSATPVE
-1775 MSQKETIC
+1775 MSQKERIC
-1783 MEISTDSLADV
+1783 MEISTDSLADI
-1794 VPEVPPFRDHEDYRS
+1794 VPEVPSFRDHEEYVS

-1823 QKSDSKDYSP
+1823 HKPDSKDYSP
-1833 ECSLVDS
+1833 ECSLADS
-1840 QANSL
+1840 QANCS
-1845 SQQISEN
+1845 SEQVSEN

-1862 ESSESK
+1862 ESGESK

-1887 KNLVVNEVN
+1887 KNLGVDEVS

-1905 NTKSSP
+1905 NTESFP

-1928 LFYKVSAKAN
+1928 LFYKVSTKAN

-1952 LKHVTRVEGDC
+1952 LEHVTIVKGDC
-1963 DATSNPTVE
+1963 DATSNLTVE
-1972 SSVTES
+1972 VSVTES
-1978 CSDVRSGCL
+1978 CSDVCSGCL

-2011 FDAPVL
+2011 FDASVL
-2017 LETETQNKSLLASRE
+2017 LETETQNKSLLESSE

-2044 DIVHVEHD
+2044 DIVCVEHD
-2052 ANSELGRVFECNTN
+2052 ANSELGGVFECNTN
-2066 ASAAISPESSYRK
+2066 ASAAISQEESSYIN
-2079 KESKFFKNTETDT
+2079 KESKFFRNIETDT

-2099 QNTGTARDEEIKKSI
+2099 QNTRTARDEEIKKSI
-2114 NNGSNLEK
+2114 NNASNLEK
-2122 SALEIKSRHTES
+2122 SSLEIKSRDTENI
-2134 LPDRSVAQ
+2134 PDRPVAQ
-2142 VQSVAEDRSGK
+2142 VQSVSEDRSGK

-2163 PKKLT
+2163 PKKPT
-2168 DTTVCEV
+2168 DTTACEV
-2175 HCEFNTNPCLT
+2175 PCEFNTNLCLT
-2186 HEEVDKDEL
+2186 HEEVGKDEL
-2195 QKTGTGA
+2195 QEGGTGA

-2209 ALASFCQKE
+2209 ILVHSGNQLEISSFCQKE
-2218 KSEKIEIGTYSAE
+2218 KSEKIEIGIYSPE

-2242 VSSHTTGT
+2242 VCSHTTDT
-2250 NQNTLGFL
+2250 VQNTLGFL

-2264 LQMNGTTENI
+2264 LQMKGTTENV
-2274 AETELIPKRQG
+2274 AETELIPRRQG

-2295 QINSDHLIE
+2295 QINSNNLIE

-2321 VTGSEEQNTMTSTEE
+2321 MTGSEEQNTMTNTEE
-2336 LVLMRQEDICT
+2336 LILMRQEDICT
-2347 DENVYFN
+2347 DENVSFN
-2354 EQSPVL
+2354 EQSPAL
-2360 HQMSCDR
+2360 HQMYHDR
-2367 GDEEEILDQFK
+2367 GDKEEILDQFK
-2378 IPEMYLVASKVE
+2378 IPERYLIASKVE
-2390 PNTLLEDNL
+2390 PNILLEDDS
-2399 RYHYPSEMSE
+2399 RYHDPTEMSE
-2409 DGDSA
+2409 DGGSV
-2414 DSATEIGNAVD
+2414 DSATEIGNVVD
-2425 ACEYSVDDSV
+2425 ACDYSVDDS
-2435 VIDQYRTEE
+2435 VIDQYRTEQK
-2444 RFSSLN
+2444 FTSLN

-2469 LNVNIAR
+2469 LNVGVVR

-2484 DQLGSRLVEMA
+2484 DQLGSRAEEEKVQLMKLVEMA
-2495 KVDKQKQIFVENTEE
+2495 KADKQKHIFVENTEE
-2510 VELIFLQSLDEL
+2510 VELIFLQNLDEL

-2548 MSTSFS
+2548 VSTSFS

-2561 KQQSP
+2561 KQQNP

-2577 EVQDSPCQSVNEPL
+2577 ELQDYPCQSVNKPL
-2591 HLGGSDDSHLVQ
+2591 YLGGSDDSHLVQ

-2612 TQPSDSSLG
+2612 TKPSDSSLG

-2627 YYETLMGTE
+2627 YYETLMGRE
-2636 ISVGTSATANKTGE
+2636 ISVGTSATANETGE
-2650 DEHLPGQTQSKSAPL
+2650 DEHFPGKTQSKSVPL

-2673 RQEEESFVFKN
+2673 RQEAESFVFKN
-2684 GPDYALSAQPD
+2684 GPDYAISAQPA
-2695 NENSSSTPHSAGGLE
+2695 NENSSFTPYSAGGLE

-2722 SSFFLEKIDSYEDTI
+2722 SSFFLEKLDSSEDII
-2737 QDIKNSYEEHSMDLM
+2737 QDINNAYEEHSMDLM
-2752 VNKLLKDCFNSMED
+2752 VNKLLRDCFNSVED
-2766 TTQEVKNTIVPD
+2766 TAQEVKDTIVPD
-2778 SLALDTSNLLSSSKK
+2778 SLVLDTSNLLSSSEK
-2793 EVMEGIG
+2793 EVMEDIG
-2800 VGKTHS
+2800 VGNPHS
-2806 SLENSTQ
+2806 LLESSTQ
-2813 NVLQN
+2813 NIFQN

-2834 DEKTFLRASS
+2834 DEKTFLSASY
-2844 PTVHSNCENAEFPD
+2844 PTANSKCENACEFPG
-2858 VAGYHH
+2858 VAGYQH
-2864 EPTENQEH
+2864 EPTNQEH

-2879 VDQSSNTVSEKASE
+2879 VDQSGNTVSEKASGLSE
-2893 HPHYRKDFL
+2893 GLNKSPKENPHYSKDFL
-2902 NYNKN
+2902 NYSKN

-2913 SPSLLNCPASSAD
+2913 SPGLLNCLATSAD
-2926 SLIVSNGDKGKND
+2926 SLIVSNGHKGKND
-2939 TVLSEETKY
+2939 TVLSGETKY
-2948 FESESTDLSV
+2948 FESEPTDLSV
-2958 SITFPGI
+2958 SVTFSGV
-2965 SQKGDEK
+2965 SQKGDGK

-2980 TYDQSNKL
+2980 TYNQSNTS
-2988 PEKVAGTEL
+2988 PEKVVGTEV
-2997 KEKIVQGYFQN
+2997 KEKIVQGCFQN
-3008 CGEDRIKEDKIHE
+3008 CGDIKEDKIHE
-3021 FSEHC
+3021 FSEHR
-3026 SNTDSVTV
+3026 SNTDTVTV
-3034 PESHL
+3034 PELGL
-3039 LTFQSQGRTGH
+3039 LTFQSQGQTGH
-3050 NDSKSLPSHSA
+3050 NESKSLPSHSA
-3061 EDTPPEIP
+3061 EDTPPETP
-3069 FQSSKNFSTFNTSSL
+3069 FQSSKNFSAFNTSSL
-3084 LGDSKSLV
+3084 LRHSKSLV
-3092 FSQLEDS
+3092 SSQLEDS
-3099 LPDSCLTEKVSC
+3099 LQDSCLTEKVSC
-3111 NSADVCSVKEDFPQS
+3111 NSADVCSVKEGDFPQS
-3126 FARVNYSALTAFS
+3126 LGRVNYPALTAFS
-3139 EFPLTADIGR
+3139 EFPLTADIGH
-3149 GETSTY
+3149 GEANTY
-3155 DTSHSNILKRSPF
+3155 DTSHSNILKQSPC

-3214 YKNSAVHGDPACGS
+3214 YENSAVDGEPAHGS

-3242 HWDKVLPQEA
+3242 HWDKVPPQEA

-3271 PLWDS
+3271 PFWDT
-3276 RKGILIKEGPMRNTL
+3276 RRGILIKEGQMRNTL
-3291 KRSTEELHLNIEAE
+3291 NRSKEELHSNIEAE

-3313 RKTLG
+3313 SKALSSK
-3318 REPAEKQTNVSSKSP
+3318 PAEKQTNVSSNSP

-3368 SYRSPDARQLYPTVL
+3368 TYRSPDARQSYHTVL
-3383 GFERNPADLQDNC
+3383 GFERNPADLQDKC
-3396 QYVPADEQTEQV
+3396 QHVPAGEQIERV
-3408 PDRTNADSRKEILL
+3408 PDRTSTDDREEILL
-3422 CKNNICSNACSTM
+3422 CNNNICSSIDGPAADAEADTCSTM

-3456 NETTSLKFLP
+3456 HGTTSIKFLP
-3466 ENCDLT
+3466 ENRDLT
-3472 PQESKLMKFRSKRSY
+3472 PQESKLVQFRSKRSY
-3487 STTRST
+3487 STTQST

-3498 SERRSYLQSHRVS
+3498 SERRPYLQSHRVS
-3511 APAIAVFSDTEYT
+3511 APAIAVFSDVECT
-3524 LEASSKADPLL
+3524 LEASSKVDPLL
-3535 YSTSKSLQDLNMSV
+3535 YSASKSLQDLNMSV

-3555 EDDLYGIERFSK
+3555 EEDLYGIERFSK
-3567 QESKNFLKVKSKPR
+3567 QESKNFLQVKSKPR
-3581 FRQKLPQT
+3581 FHQKMAQT
-3589 KKFANCDGRNLQNFA
+3589 KKLANCDARNLQNLA

-3626 TAHSSVFA
+3626 TARHSVFA

-3648 SEGKGEEVGYQREMD
+3648 SEGKGEAGYQPETD
-3663 LFLQDNKDAMHFR
+3663 LFLQDNKDVMHFR

-3766 SVRQDFQSTYS
+3766 SVRQDFQSAYS

-3827 SENPPKKPPGTT
+3827 SEKCPRKPPGIT

-3850 RYKRQRRHQRSY
+3850 RYRRQRRHQRSY
-3862 TDVSAKREETNR
+3862 TDVSAKKEETNR
-3874 DLFHQPSSWTSMQ
+3874 DLFPQPSSWTSMQ

-3928 TVKAIR
+3928 AVKAVR

-3945 GTQTEILEKPQSKHE
+3945 GTQTEILEKLQSKHE
-3960 EKQLEAKMEK
+3960 EKQVEAKMEK
-3970 ELRAAQA
+3970 ELRGAQA

-4007 QERTGIKSLGN
+4007 QERTGMKSLGN
-4018 SDFHDSLDS
+4018 SDFYDSLDS

-4033 MHLPHLRK
+4033 MHLPRLPK
-4041 ISTPISH
+4041 TSTPILH
-4048 FQRMSL
+4048 FQKTSL
-4054 NAQQNTAFAST
+4054 NAQQNIAFAST
-4065 RVSPLTSSL
+4065 RVPPLTSSL

-4097 PTSYTQDKRSVNETE
+4097 PTSYTQDKRSVNETA

-4141 SSQAALSKSVCPIKE
+4141 SSQTALSKSVGPIKE

-4163 ASSPLHTQRKLRAGP
+4163 ASSPLHTQRKLRPGP

-4213 FSDKKAAKELSG
+4213 FSDKKAANELLG
-4225 QDGSADLEQ
+4225 QDGSTDLEQ
-4234 QHKLRVDTHTTICA
+4234 QHRLRVDTHTTICA

-4262 HSEIVT
+4262 HREVVT
-4268 GDARDQGSVA
+4268 GDARNQDSVA
-4278 RSLHCMYVTRAGRG
+4278 HSLRCMYVTRAGGG
-4292 SSGGIRNE
+4292 SSGGIGHE
-4300 KYAENSDTALIH
+4300 KYTGNSETDLIH
-4312 NYPSPNADLFFNQK
+4312 NYPSPTANLFFNQK

-4334 TNAGTSSEPLV
+4334 TNAGAYSEPLV

-4354 FFWKNENSR
+4354 FFWKNENSC

-4371 DVQTSF
+4371 DMQTSF
-4377 RDESTDSVTGSECD
+4377 RDDSTDSVTGSECD

-4419 NKFSNWCGVKSSPP
+4419 NKFSNWCGVRSSPP

-4442 MTDLRSQAEKKPRST
+4442 VTDLRSQAEKKPRST
-4457 RSTEIEGN
+4457 RSTEMEGN

-4480 RDRAQIMSGIHLDL
+4480 RERAQIMSGIHLDL

-4539 YERHMRAIETLR
+4539 YERHMRTIETLR

-4572 LSLSQTLDASQRDP
+4572 LSLSQNLDASQRDL

-4607 RVQEPKRRSLQHPSD
+4607 RVQEPKRRSVQHPSD

-4629 YQKAR
+4629 YQRAR

-4643 AREKLRERAE
+4643 ARDKLRERAE

-4661 QILSQVQKE
+4661 QIFSQLQKE
-4670 EARLKTL
+4670 EARLKNL

-4719 SSGNTLLPRDIR
+4719 SSGNTLLSRDTR

-4743 PEQLHKDSTFEA
+4743 PEPLHKDSTFEA
-4755 SSIQLPLPSSSTSCR
+4755 SRIQPPLPSSGTSCR

-4806 SHNLRNFYMCQA
+4806 SHNLRN
-4818 AAGWKYQCTEK
+4818 
-4829 EVQVYY
+4829 
-4835 KVFPSA
+4835 
-4841 TRHGFLGA
+4841 L
-4849 GVIERPLPHVWGLV
+4849 
-4863 RDPGKR
+4863 
-4869 HLYDSSINTARIHKK
+4869 
-4884 VTSHIHLEAS
+4884 
-4894 SIQLPLP
+4894 
-4901 SSSTSCRFTHGL
+4901 
-4913 TISVNSSSTKGYQ
+4913 
-4926 DLSKHILA
+4926 
-4934 NATTEVMAACSHNLR
+4934 
-4949 NFYTCQAA
+4949 YTCQAA

-5056 ENLSVLAI
+5056 ENLSVLAV

-5099 EVTRVIYMA
+5099 EITRVIYMA

-5122 SSMVKRQPLVIARLA
+5122 SSMAKRQPLVIARLA

>member
-17 ERAEGGQVIV
+17 ERAEGGRVIV

-42 SRLDSSWDTREKT
+42 SRLDSNWDSREKT

-89 SGAFRGYNICLF
+89 SGAFRGYNICLL

-129 GLFSRKNDYSDQ
+129 GLFSRKDDYSDQ

-295 MFSSCQSINSITS
+295 MFSSCQSINSLAS
-308 EGESSHVDSPPS
+308 EGESSHVESPPS
-320 GSSSGSR
+320 GGSSGSR

-417 NSSPSWSDDRDGN
+417 NSSPSWSDDKDGN

-477 SNLPHLMAMDDDILS
+477 SSLPHLMAVDDDILS

-534 HSGVVTLRPV
+534 HGGIVTLRPR
-544 PGARCSVNGSEVS
+544 PGARCSVNGCEVA
-557 GSCRLSQGALIVLG
+557 GSCRLSQGALVVLG

-583 AAILRLRRSINET
+583 AAILRLRRAINET
-596 PPTLGCGA
+596 PPIMSYGA
-604 LDWLNLDGSCINSPH
+604 LDWLNLDGSYISSPH
-619 YILSSLYNQKCR
+619 YILSSLYNKRCS
-631 NCGENKCS
+631 NYEENKCS
-639 LEPSREIDAV
+639 LGPSREIDAV

-668 QRQQLYVE
+668 QQQQLYVE

-739 AEVQSTSGLETCLS
+739 AEVQSTTGLETCLS

-816 ECVKHSQVPS
+816 ECVKQSQVLS

-836 HHLQKSEKSL
+836 HHLQKRQKLL
-846 GLSSLQHR
+846 GSSSLQHR
-854 HLFCNPY
+854 HLFCDSYP
-861 LPQVPSCFS
+861 PQVPSCFS
-870 KRESVSTLSTSANID
+870 KRESVSKLSTSPNID
-885 QYCKGSTKG
+885 QYCKGST
-894 RFSPV
+894 RERLSPV
-899 EYLYRSGE
+899 EYLYRSGK
-907 DISGSDDHNDEK
+907 DISGSDDLNDEK
-919 GVSFSVQRQLTE
+919 GISFSVQRQLTE
-931 KQKSSSIENKEGAEK
+931 KQKTSSTENKKGGEK
-946 DSNDSAIMAYI
+946 HSNDSAIMAYI
-957 NKHYKKI
+957 NKKYKKM
-964 EKLDDSPGQPGSQNQ
+964 EKLDDSPGQDGSPNQ
-979 TSKGSSPDLF
+979 TSKGSSPDHF

-994 PKTFITGRRLTKS
+994 PKTFITGRRMTKS

-1024 RAQVSNKKIR
+1024 KAQVFNKKIR

-1053 KRTVYGNPPSVH
+1053 KKTVYGNPPSVH
-1065 RNQTVKNWKRE
+1065 LNQTVKTWRRE
-1076 ANSALPSDEK
+1076 ANSALPSHEESSVEEK
-1086 SLVEQKE
+1086 EYLV
-1093 FLMAATSVGNL
+1093 AATSVGNL
-1104 TKMSSQTPLS
+1104 TKMNSQTPLS

-1129 VSKTATDVLGNWQE
+1129 VPKTATDTLGNWQE

-1181 KCPANPEDS
+1181 KCLANPEDS

-1201 LIEKENKAKKQNA
+1201 LIEKENKAKKQNT
-1214 SQFHKLKDHH
+1214 SQFHKLKAHH

-1239 SLVVSYA
+1239 SLVTSYV
-1246 SRRRLGKTE
+1246 SRRRLGKAE

-1290 FWKLQTPKLPAIQT
+1290 FWKLQTPKLPAIQI
-1304 EEDCESKTC
+1304 EENHESKTC
-1313 DRDTEGTN
+1313 NRGTEGTN
-1321 LKLSSSFYLNTKPQT
+1321 YDLKLSSSFYLNTKPQT
-1336 ASSNACKQLLKR
+1336 ASSNACQQLLEG
-1348 TKVPFIEQ
+1348 TKVSFVEQ
-1356 ERSHERRLY
+1356 ERSPERGLY
-1365 YTSGN
+1365 YASGN
-1370 PLPTNDAWSSCDS
+1370 PLLTNDAWSSCDS

-1391 ITASSSHENLEFQD
+1391 TAASSSHENLEFQD
-1405 AHMCSLSKP
+1405 AHPCSSSKP

-1435 SQQIHSIRHSPH
+1435 SKQIHSITHSPH
-1447 RVNQI
+1447 HVIQI

-1460 WEVPLPETTTVSRTS
+1460 LEVPLPETTTASRTS
-1475 ESRWANSNEDSSLEC
+1475 ESGSLNKVLKGYTNSNESSSLESP
-1490 QNVMS
+1490 NVKS
-1495 SFVSSVGPNSSFVP
+1495 SFASSVGPSSPFVP

-1521 SHHPEQEQLGELS
+1521 SHCPEQEQLSEMS
-1534 TYRSATE
+1534 AYRSATE
-1541 CAETFSCLESTSTA
+1541 CAQAFSCLESTSTA
-1555 DCLSLVSEK
+1555 DCLSLVSK
-1564 EENSLPTTHPELPK
+1564 EEESSVTTTHPELPK
-1578 EHTLKKPPF
+1578 DHPLKKTPF
-1587 ISVLPVQIVEQRNGC
+1587 TSVLPVQIVEQRNGC
-1602 VDADLEEDL
+1602 VDTDLEDDL
-1611 LRTFSK
+1611 FQTFSK
-1617 DELDNDYNNLMAKSS
+1617 DELDNDCNNLMTES
-1632 GTDTGSGNASVS
+1632 GVTDSGSGNAPVS
-1644 ASAAECSVG
+1644 EPAAECSIG
-1653 LAHNTTSTQTSAV
+1653 LAHKMTSTQTSAV

-1675 QLFPVQKIPTGCDEG
+1675 QLFPVQKISTCCDEG

-1698 KNCSLVSSYK
+1698 KSCSLVSTYK
-1708 LQILAGQGEESAD
+1708 LQMLAGQGAESSG
-1721 TEEFPRSGES
+1721 TEEPPRSGES

-1740 HEQIPKE
+1740 HEQIPAE

-1758 TTYQC
+1758 TAYQC
-1763 HPLVVASATPIE
+1763 LPLVAAASTSYDQSATPIE
-1775 MSQKETIC
+1775 MSQKERIC
-1783 MEISTDSLADV
+1783 MEMSTDSLADI
-1794 VPEVPPFRDHEDYRS
+1794 VPEVPSIRDHGEYIS

-1823 QKSDSKDYSP
+1823 HKPDSKDYSP
-1833 ECSLVDS
+1833 ECALADS
-1840 QANSL
+1840 QVSCL

-1857 DNIRE
+1857 DDIRE

-1868 EHNLLNSQ
+1868 GHNVLNSQ
-1876 AVVQKEFSSKY
+1876 ATVQKEFSSKY
-1887 KNLVVNEVN
+1887 ENLVVNEGS
-1896 YFLLNVNGK
+1896 YFLLNVDGK
-1905 NTKSSP
+1905 NTNSFP

-1919 DFLPESNSS
+1919 YFLPESNSS
-1928 LFYKVSAKAN
+1928 LFYKVSIKAN
-1938 LFQSASETENYDKL
+1938 LFQSACETENYDKL
-1952 LKHVTRVEGDC
+1952 LEHVTTVKGDC
-1963 DATSNPTVE
+1963 DATSNLTVE
-1972 SSVTES
+1972 GSVTKN
-1978 CSDVRSGCL
+1978 CSDVHSVHSGCL
-1987 CPTCSSKSTGQ
+1987 CPTCSSKSTGEK
-1998 NNTAHKTTDISAE
+1998 NTTHKTTDISAE
-2011 FDAPVL
+2011 FGASVL
-2017 LETETQNKSLLASRE
+2017 LETETQNKFLPESRGE
-2032 EKEVFFESDCPE
+2032 EEAFFESDCPVDFHAE
-2044 DIVHVEHD
+2044 YN

-2066 ASAAISPESSYRK
+2066 AAAAISQESSCRN
-2079 KESKFFKNTETDT
+2079 KESKFFRDMETDT
-2092 EEAMAHY
+2092 EEAMAPY
-2099 QNTGTARDEEIKKSI
+2099 QNTGTATGEEITKSI
-2114 NNGSNLEK
+2114 NKVSNLEK
-2122 SALEIKSRHTES
+2122 SALENKSRHTES
-2134 LPDRSVAQ
+2134 LPDRPAAQ
-2142 VQSVAEDRSGK
+2142 VQSVTEDSKR
-2153 DFKDISLTQN
+2153 DFKDTGLTQN
-2163 PKKLT
+2163 PKKHT
-2168 DTTVCEV
+2168 DITACEV
-2175 HCEFNTNPCLT
+2175 HCEFNTNLCLT
-2186 HEEVDKDEL
+2186 HGEVHTAEL
-2195 QKTGTGA
+2195 QEASTGA
-2202 EHTQESK
+2202 EHAQESK
-2209 ALASFCQKE
+2209 TFLHSGSQLETSSLCQKE
-2218 KSEKIEIGTYSAE
+2218 ISEKIEIGVYSKE
-2231 LSVAPKTTPSA
+2231 LSVAPKTTPS
-2242 VSSHTTGT
+2242 SLCSHTTDVI
-2250 NQNTLGFL
+2250 QNTLGFL
-2258 DTCKGL
+2258 DTCKGP
-2264 LQMNGTTENI
+2264 LQMNGTTENV
-2274 AETELIPKRQG
+2274 AETPLIPRRQG
-2285 NISAKLDNEG
+2285 SVSAKLENEG
-2295 QINSDHLIE
+2295 QINSNNIIE
-2304 HCVPNCLPQEDK
+2304 HCVPNCLHQEDK

-2321 VTGSEEQNTMTSTEE
+2321 VTGSEEQIAMTNTEE
-2336 LVLMRQEDICT
+2336 LVLMRQKDLCT
-2347 DENVYFN
+2347 DENVYLN
-2354 EQSPVL
+2354 EQSPAL
-2360 HQMSCDR
+2360 CQTYCDR
-2367 GDEEEILDQFK
+2367 GDKEDILDQFK
-2378 IPEMYLVASKVE
+2378 IPERYLMASE
-2390 PNTLLEDNL
+2390 TESNTLLEDNS
-2399 RYHYPSEMSE
+2399 RYQDPAEMSE
-2409 DGDSA
+2409 DDDSVDSA
-2414 DSATEIGNAVD
+2414 AEMGNIVD
-2425 ACEYSVDDSV
+2425 VCEYSVEDSAD
-2435 VIDQYRTEE
+2435 IDQYKTEQK
-2444 RFSSLN
+2444 FTSLDRN
-2450 RHTYMSCSVQSPE
+2450 RCMSFSVQSPE

-2469 LNVNIAR
+2469 LNVGIVR
-2476 KSSDICEL
+2476 KSFDICEL
-2484 DQLGSRLVEMA
+2484 DQVGSRAEEEPLQLMKPVEMA
-2495 KVDKQKQIFVENTEE
+2495 KADRQKQIYAENMEEE
-2510 VELIFLQSLDEL
+2510 VELIFLQNLDEL
-2522 FPENKGSYQMTHDDS
+2522 FPENKGSYQMAHDDS

-2548 MSTSFS
+2548 VSTSFS
-2554 GNNEDIS
+2554 GNNEDTG
-2561 KQQSP
+2561 KQQNP
-2566 PSSLKCTEKNQ
+2566 PASEKCTEKNQ
-2577 EVQDSPCQSVNEPL
+2577 ELQDSPCQSVKQPL
-2591 HLGGSDDSHLVQ
+2591 YLGGGDDSHLVQ
-2603 DVPTALKGC
+2603 DVPTALRGC
-2612 TQPSDSSLG
+2612 TKPSNSSLG

-2627 YYETLMGTE
+2627 YYETLTESEMG
-2636 ISVGTSATANKTGE
+2636 VGTSVTADKRGE
-2650 DEHLPGQTQSKSAPL
+2650 DKHLPAKALSKSVAL
-2665 LQTRTMQQ
+2665 LQATTMQQ
-2673 RQEEESFVFKN
+2673 RQGEESFVFKN
-2684 GPDYALSAQPD
+2684 GPDYDISAQPVND
-2695 NENSSSTPHSAGGLE
+2695 NCSFTPYSAGGLE
-2710 SGTVVLQQRAKG
+2710 SGTVVLQQGAKG
-2722 SSFFLEKIDSYEDTI
+2722 SSFFLEKLDSSEDI
-2737 QDIKNSYEEHSMDLM
+2737 LQDINNAYEEHSMDLM
-2752 VNKLLKDCFNSMED
+2752 VKELLKDCLNSIED
-2766 TTQEVKNTIVPD
+2766 RAQEVKGSIVPD
-2778 SLALDTSNLLSSSKK
+2778 SLVLDTSNLLSSSEK
-2793 EVMEGIG
+2793 EVMEDIG
-2800 VGKTHS
+2800 VGKTLHS
-2806 SLENSTQ
+2806 LPESSTQ
-2813 NVLQN
+2813 KIFQN
-2818 INTTQKIP
+2818 IDTTQKVP
-2826 HLGGSSLH
+2826 HLEGSSLP
-2834 DEKTFLRASS
+2834 DEKTFLSASYLTAGS
-2844 PTVHSNCENAEFPD
+2844 KCENAKFPG
-2858 VAGYHH
+2858 VAGDQH

-2872 EASEECC
+2872 DASEECC
-2879 VDQSSNTVSEKASE
+2879 VDQSGNAVSEKASALLEGLNKSPKE
-2893 HPHYRKDFL
+2893 HPHYSKDFL
-2902 NYNKN
+2902 NYNRN

-2913 SPSLLNCPASSAD
+2913 SPGLLNCPASSAD
-2926 SLIVSNGDKGKND
+2926 SLIVSSGDKGKND

-2948 FESESTDLSV
+2948 IESESTDLSV
-2958 SITFPGI
+2958 SVTFPGV

-2972 ENSAVAEA
+2972 ENNSAVAET
-2980 TYDQSNKL
+2980 TYAQSNTL
-2988 PEKVAGTEL
+2988 PKKVVETEQ

-3008 CGEDRIKEDKIHE
+3008 CGDKKADKIHE

-3026 SNTDSVTV
+3026 SNTNSVTV
-3034 PESHL
+3034 PESGL
-3039 LTFQSQGRTGH
+3039 LTFQSQGQTAR
-3050 NDSKSLPSHSA
+3050 NESKSLPSHSA
-3061 EDTPPEIP
+3061 EGTPPETP
-3069 FQSSKNFSTFNTSSL
+3069 FQSSKNFSAFNTSSS

-3092 FSQLEDS
+3092 FESGSAHS
-3099 LPDSCLTEKVSC
+3099 LQDSCSTEKVSC
-3111 NSADVCSVKEDFPQS
+3111 NSAGVCSVKEGDFPQS
-3126 FARVNYSALTAFS
+3126 LARVNYPVFTAFS
-3139 EFPLTADIGR
+3139 EFPSTADIGH

-3155 DTSHSNILKRSPF
+3155 DTSHPNILKQSPF
-3168 VVLQIQDTQS
+3168 AVLQIQDTQS
-3178 DKAVVFDEPVCA
+3178 DKAVVFDEPICA

-3197 LAKENRHC
+3197 LAKQNRHF
-3205 PVSDIDCTS
+3205 PVSDTNCTS
-3214 YKNSAVHGDPACGS
+3214 YENSAVDGEPAYRS
-3228 NSKKLDSDTKIDQH
+3228 NSKKPDSDAEIDQH
-3242 HWDKVLPQEA
+3242 HWDKVPPQEA
-3252 CNKHIEK
+3252 CHKHREK

-3271 PLWDS
+3271 PFWDT
-3276 RKGILIKEGPMRNTL
+3276 RRAILIKEGQMRNTL
-3291 KRSTEELHLNIEAE
+3291 NRSKEELHSNIEAE
-3305 HFAAKTEQ
+3305 HFAVKTEQ

-3318 REPAEKQTNVSSKSP
+3318 RQPAEKQTNVSSNSP
-3333 NELTGSEVAVLENL
+3333 NELIGSQVTMLENL
-3347 YPRDVQVDPEY
+3347 HLRDVQVDPEY
-3358 TCNSFSPAYP
+3358 TCNSFGQAYP
-3368 SYRSPDARQLYPTVL
+3368 TYRSPDPRQPYHTVL

-3396 QYVPADEQTEQV
+3396 QYVPAGEQIEQV
-3408 PDRTNADSRKEILL
+3408 PGRTNSDGRKEILL
-3422 CKNNICSNACSTM
+3422 CKNNICSSIDSAAAAAAEANTCSTM
-3435 GDTIMRNNTLKSEIL
+3435 GDTTMRNNTLKSERV
-3450 NFSVKN
+3450 NSVKN
-3456 NETTSLKFLP
+3456 NETTSIKFLS
-3466 ENCDLT
+3466 ENHDLT
-3472 PQESKLMKFRSKRSY
+3472 PQESKLVQFRRKRSY

-3498 SERRSYLQSHRVS
+3498 SEMRPYLQSHRVS
-3511 APAIAVFSDTEYT
+3511 APAIAAFSDTECT
-3524 LEASSKADPLL
+3524 LEASSKVDPLL
-3535 YSTSKSLQDLNMSV
+3535 YSASKSLQDLNMSV

-3567 QESKNFLKVKSKPR
+3567 QESKNLLQVKPKPR
-3581 FRQKLPQT
+3581 FQQKMAQT
-3589 KKFANCDGRNLQNFA
+3589 KKLANCDSKNLQNLA

-3615 CTSQSPSSLLP
+3615 CTSQSPSPLLP
-3626 TAHSSVFA
+3626 TARSSVCA
-3634 EANVHSKSSSVAQC
+3634 EAKVHSKSNSVAQC
-3648 SEGKGEEVGYQREMD
+3648 SEGEGEEAGYQPETD

-3689 DGASK
+3689 DGACR
-3694 IGWKQYVFGSASD
+3694 IGWKQFAFGSASD
-3707 VSCNQIPLNM
+3707 VSCNQIPLTM

-3755 LSSIEGLQEWD
+3755 LSSIEGLQEWG
-3766 SVRQDFQSTYS
+3766 SVRQGLQSACS

-3782 QYSNLSSETLET
+3782 QYSNISSETLET
-3794 NSENNTAELENPPA
+3794 HSENNTAELENPST
-3808 QPRNSSMQVDEIV
+3808 QPGNSSMQVDEIV

-3827 SENPPKKPPGTT
+3827 SEKPSKKTPGIT
-3839 CEQGTQTAATG
+3839 CEQGTQTATSG
-3850 RYKRQRRHQRSY
+3850 RYKRQRKHQRSY
-3862 TDVSAKREETNR
+3862 TDVSAKQEETNR

-3900 SELLGNLSQQSIIDN
+3900 SELLGNLSQQSIIDS
-3915 EQNAKINQKGTEG
+3915 EQNAKINQKRTEG
-3928 TVKAIR
+3928 AVKAIR

-3945 GTQTEILEKPQSKHE
+3945 GTQTEILEKPQSKNE
-3960 EKQLEAKMEK
+3960 EKQAEAKIEK
-3970 ELRAAQA
+3970 EWRAAQA
-3977 VNVDWKEIGA
+3977 VNVDWKEISA

-3996 KEETPSLEERT
+3996 KEETPTLEERT
-4007 QERTGIKSLGN
+4007 QEQTGMKNLGS

-4033 MHLPHLRK
+4033 MHLPRLPK
-4041 ISTPISH
+4041 TSTPVLH
-4048 FQRMSL
+4048 FQKTSL
-4054 NAQQNTAFAST
+4054 NAQQNVAFGST
-4065 RVSPLTSSL
+4065 RVSPLTPSL
-4074 PSSGQDSSSC
+4074 PSSGQDGSSC

-4089 PTNSTSQS
+4089 PTNSTSHS
-4097 PTSYTQDKRSVNETE
+4097 PTSYTQDRRSVNETE

-4141 SSQAALSKSVCPIKE
+4141 SSQTAFGKSACPAKE
-4156 PLGFSSV
+4156 PLGYSSV
-4163 ASSPLHTQRKLRAGP
+4163 ASSPLHTKRKLRAGP
-4178 QFSMQ
+4178 QFSTP

-4199 TSREH
+4199 ASREH

-4213 FSDKKAAKELSG
+4213 FSEKKAAKDILG
-4225 QDGSADLEQ
+4225 QDGSTDLEQ
-4234 QHKLRVDTHTTICA
+4234 QHRLRVDTHTTICA
-4248 ERLYHSSSLLEVSG
+4248 ERLYHSSSTLEVSG
-4262 HSEIVT
+4262 HSGVVT

-4278 RSLHCMYVTRAGRG
+4278 HSLRCVYVTRGGRSSAAGTGHEKYSG
-4292 SSGGIRNE
+4292 SSD
-4300 KYAENSDTALIH
+4300 SALIR
-4312 NYPSPNADLFFNQK
+4312 NYPSPNADLLFNQK

-4334 TNAGTSSEPLV
+4334 ANAVTSSEPLA
-4345 EASSLQFHD
+4345 EASSVQFHD
-4354 FFWKNENSR
+4354 FFWRNEDSC
-4363 PPPLSDVS
+4363 PPPLSDGS
-4371 DVQTSF
+4371 DVQPSF
-4377 RDESTDSVTGSECD
+4377 RDDSADSVTGSECD
-4391 TEIPLSKNTA
+4391 TEIPLSKSSA
-4401 FAKPYRPRSYS
+4401 SAKPYRPRSYS
-4412 LRDLPIH
+4412 LRDLPLH

-4433 PLLLGLSGS
+4433 PLFLGLSGS
-4442 MTDLRSQAEKKPRST
+4442 VTDLRAQADKKPRRT
-4457 RSTEIEGN
+4457 QSTEVEGN
-4465 YQSCDSRS
+4465 YPSCDSRS

-4480 RDRAQIMSGIHLDL
+4480 RERAQIMSSIQLDL

-4522 QGGTADE
+4522 QRGAADE

-4539 YERHMRAIETLR
+4539 YERHMRTIETLR

-4607 RVQEPKRRSLQHPSD
+4607 RVQEPKRRSIQHPSD

-4629 YQKAR
+4629 YQRAR

-4643 AREKLRERAE
+4643 ARDKLRERAE
-4653 QEKRRIRE
+4653 QEKRWIRE
-4661 QILSQVQKE
+4661 QIFSQLQKE

-4719 SSGNTLLPRDIR
+4719 SSGNTLVTRDTR

-4743 PEQLHKDSTFEA
+4743 LEQLHKDSTFEA
-4755 SSIQLPLPSSSTSCR
+4755 SRIQPPLPSSGTSCR

-4806 SHNLRNFYMCQA
+4806 SHNLRNLYMCQA

-4849 GVIERPLPHVWGLV
+4849 GVIERPLPYVWGLV

-4869 HLYDSSINTARIHKK
+4869 HLYDSSITTARIHKK
-4884 VTSHIHLEAS
+4884 VTSHI
-4894 SIQLPLP
+4894 Q
-4901 SSSTSCRFTHGL
+4901 
-4913 TISVNSSSTKGYQ
+4913 
-4926 DLSKHILA
+4926 
-4934 NATTEVMAACSHNLR
+4934 
-4949 NFYTCQAA
+4949 
-4957 AGWKYQCTEKEV
+4957 
-4969 QVYYKVF
+4969 
-4976 PSATRHGFLGAGV
+4976 
-4989 IERPLPHVWGLVR
+4989 
-5002 DPGKRH
+5002 
-5008 LYDSSINTARI
+5008 
-5019 HKKVTS
+5019 
-5025 HIHLVYLVTDTSLCY
+5025 LVYLVTDTSLCY

-5046 FCCITVEAKE
+5046 FCCITAEAKE

-5069 ASMPHPCKEA
+5069 ASMPQPCKEA

-5099 EVTRVIYMA
+5099 EITRVIYMA

-5116 IPARLL
+5116 IPTRLL
-5122 SSMVKRQPLVIARLA
+5122 SSVAKRQPLVIAQLA

>member
-1 MANVKVAVRVR
+1 KLHLATFVSNR

-17 ERAEGGQVIV
+17 AEGGRVIV

-42 SRLDSSWDTREKT
+42 SRLDSSWESREKT

-129 GLFSRKNDYSDQ
+129 VLSEFNFPFFLFLF
-141 MASCRVK
+141 
-148 VSFLEIYN
+148 SFLEIYN

-167 RKKPYTLRV
+167 KTKPYTLRV

-220 ASSRSHAIFT
+220 ASSRSHAVFT

-295 MFSSCQSINSITS
+295 MFSSCQSITSITS
-308 EGESSHVDSPPS
+308 EAESGRGDNPPS
-320 GSSSGSR
+320 GSSSGR

-407 KTMLMSFELR
+407 KAMLMSFEL
-417 NSSPSWSDDRDGN
+417 
-430 LTELVLQNE
+430 
-439 MKIEQLTKDWTS
+439 IEQLTKDWTS

-534 HSGVVTLRPV
+534 HCGIVTLRPV

-557 GSCRLSQGALIVLG
+557 GSCRLSQGALVVLG

-596 PPTLGCGA
+596 PPTLSCGA

-619 YILSSLYNQKCR
+619 YILSSLYK
-631 NCGENKCS
+631 
-639 LEPSREIDAV
+639 EIDAV

-676 DLKQQILRG
+676 NLKQQILKG
-685 QIKAERELEN
+685 QIKAEQELEN

-733 PTLCAE
+733 STLCAE
-739 AEVQSTSGLETCLS
+739 AEVQSTTGLETCLS

-816 ECVKHSQVPS
+816 ECGKQPQVPS
-826 DNIAVQSSLD
+826 DNIDVWSSLD
-836 HHLQKSEKSL
+836 HHLQKRQKSL
-846 GLSSLQHR
+846 GLSSSQH
-854 HLFCNPY
+854 
-861 LPQVPSCFS
+861 
-870 KRESVSTLSTSANID
+870 
-885 QYCKGSTKG
+885 
-894 RFSPV
+894 
-899 EYLYRSGE
+899 
-907 DISGSDDHNDEK
+907 SDDLNDEK
-919 GVSFSVQRQLTE
+919 GISFSIQRQLTK
-931 KQKSSSIENKEGAEK
+931 KQKGCSIKNKKEAEE
-946 DSNDSAIMAYI
+946 DTNDSPVMAYI
-957 NKHYKKI
+957 NKNYKKI
-964 EKLDDSPGQPGSQNQ
+964 EKLDDSPGQAGSQNQ
-979 TSKGSSPDLF
+979 TSKCSSPDLS

-994 PKTFITGRRLTKS
+994 PKTFITGRRMTKS
-1007 KVLGDLSQPASS
+1007 KVLGDLSQPA
-1019 NVAQN
+1019 
-1024 RAQVSNKKIR
+1024 
-1034 MDINGKGH
+1034 
-1042 RSSPENFPKQI
+1042 
-1053 KRTVYGNPPSVH
+1053 T
-1065 RNQTVKNWKRE
+1065 
-1076 ANSALPSDEK
+1076 
-1086 SLVEQKE
+1086 
-1093 FLMAATSVGNL
+1093 TSVGNL
-1104 TKMSSQTPLS
+1104 TKVNSQTPLS

-1120 HSAEMLSAG
+1120 HSAEILSAG

-1143 DDENEISDTDSS
+1143 DEENEISDTDSS

-1169 PEKLKLEDFDRN
+1169 PEKPKLEDFDRN
-1181 KCPANPEDS
+1181 KCLANPEDS

-1201 LIEKENKAKKQNA
+1201 LIEKENKAKNQNA
-1214 SQFHKLKDHH
+1214 SQFHKLKAHH
-1224 EPAKLY
+1224 EPSKLY

-1239 SLVVSYA
+1239 SLVTSYA
-1246 SRRRLGKTE
+1246 SHRRLGKAE

-1278 KSDSSDEMPAEI
+1278 RSDSSDEVPAEI
-1290 FWKLQTPKLPAIQT
+1290 FWKLQTPKLPATQG
-1304 EEDCESKTC
+1304 EEDHESKIC
-1313 DRDTEGTN
+1313 DRDTEGTSCD
-1321 LKLSSSFYLNTKPQT
+1321 LKLSSSFYLNAKVQT
-1336 ASSNACKQLLKR
+1336 ASSNACKQLLKGA
-1348 TKVPFIEQ
+1348 KVSYVEQ
-1356 ERSHERRLY
+1356 ERSLERGLY

-1370 PLPTNDAWSSCDS
+1370 PLLTNDAWSSCDS
-1383 KVDISSPR
+1383 KVDTSNPS

-1405 AHMCSLSKP
+1405 AHLCSLSKP

-1435 SQQIHSIRHSPH
+1435 SKQIHSITRSPH
-1447 RVNQI
+1447 HVNQI
-1452 NSVFSSDT
+1452 NSIFSSDT
-1460 WEVPLPETTTVSRTS
+1460 LEVPLPETTTTASGAS
-1475 ESRWANSNEDSSLEC
+1475 ESRSLNKIFRGWTNSNENSSLES

-1495 SFVSSVGPNSSFVP
+1495 SFVSSVGPSSSFVP

-1521 SHHPEQEQLGELS
+1521 SQHPEEEQLGELS
-1534 TYRSATE
+1534 AYRSATE
-1541 CAETFSCLESTSTA
+1541 CAETFSCVESTSMA
-1555 DCLSLVSEK
+1555 DCLSLVSKKVET
-1564 EENSLPTTHPELPK
+1564 SLPTTHPELPK
-1578 EHTLKKPPF
+1578 DHTLKKIPF
-1587 ISVLPVQIVEQRNGC
+1587 ISVLPMQIVEQRNGC
-1602 VDADLEEDL
+1602 VGADLEDDL
-1611 LRTFSK
+1611 VQTFSK
-1617 DELDNDYNNLMAKSS
+1617 DELDNDYNNLMTKSS
-1632 GTDTGSGNASVS
+1632 VTDSGSGRASVS
-1644 ASAAECSVG
+1644 APDAECSMG
-1653 LAHNTTSTQTSAV
+1653 LAHNMTSTQTTAV

-1675 QLFPVQKIPTGCDEG
+1675 QLFPVQKLPTCCDEG

-1698 KNCSLVSSYK
+1698 KNCSLVSTYK
-1708 LQILAGQGEESAD
+1708 LQTLAGQGSESAD
-1721 TEEFPRSGES
+1721 TEEPPRSGES
-1731 NLETMQETD
+1731 NLETMQERD
-1740 HEQIPKE
+1740 HKQTPAE

-1752 DFSSQK
+1752 HFSSQK

-1763 HPLVVASATPIE
+1763 HPLVVVASASYDQSATPIE
-1775 MSQKETIC
+1775 MSQKERLC
-1783 MEISTDSLADV
+1783 MEISTDSLADI
-1794 VPEVPPFRDHEDYRS
+1794 VPEVPSFSDHGEYIS
-1809 KDEDLS
+1809 KDEGLS

-1823 QKSDSKDYSP
+1823 HKPDSKDYSP
-1833 ECSLVDS
+1833 ACALADNQTSC
-1840 QANSL
+1840 L
-1845 SQQISEN
+1845 SQQISETY
-1852 STLCT
+1852 SLCT

-1868 EHNLLNSQ
+1868 EHNVLNSQ
-1876 AVVQKEFSSKY
+1876 AEVQKEFSSKY
-1887 KNLVVNEVN
+1887 KNQVVNEVSC
-1896 YFLLNVNGK
+1896 FLLNVNGK
-1905 NTKSSP
+1905 NTKSFP

-1928 LFYKVSAKAN
+1928 LFYKVSTKAN
-1938 LFQSASETENYDKL
+1938 LFQSASEAENYDKL
-1952 LKHVTRVEGDC
+1952 LEHVRIMKGEC
-1963 DATSNPTVE
+1963 DATSNLTVE
-1972 SSVTES
+1972 VSVTES
-1978 CSDVRSGCL
+1978 CSDAHSGCL

-1998 NNTAHKTTDISAE
+1998 KNTTHKTIDISAE
-2011 FDAPVL
+2011 FDASIL
-2017 LETETQNKSLLASRE
+2017 LETKTQNKSLLESRE
-2032 EKEVFFESDCPE
+2032 EKEAFFESHCPE
-2044 DIVHVEHD
+2044 DIFHVEHD
-2052 ANSELGRVFECNTN
+2052 SNTELGRVSECNTN
-2066 ASAAISPESSYRK
+2066 ASAAISQEDSSYK
-2079 KESKFFKNTETDT
+2079 NKEPKFFRNKEMDT
-2092 EEAMAHY
+2092 EEAMAPY
-2099 QNTGTARDEEIKKSI
+2099 QNTGTARDEEILKSI
-2114 NNGSNLEK
+2114 NNPSNLEK
-2122 SALEIKSRHTES
+2122 SALEKCIKSRNTES
-2134 LPDRSVAQ
+2134 LPDSPVAQ
-2142 VQSVAEDRSGK
+2142 SVTEDRSGK
-2153 DFKDISLTQN
+2153 DLKDIGLNQN
-2163 PKKLT
+2163 PEKPT
-2168 DTTVCEV
+2168 DISACEV
-2175 HCEFNTNPCLT
+2175 LLNTNLCLT

-2195 QKTGTGA
+2195 QEASTGA

-2209 ALASFCQKE
+2209 ALAHSDSQLKTSSFCQKE
-2218 KSEKIEIGTYSAE
+2218 KSEKVEIGFYSAE
-2231 LSVAPKTTPSA
+2231 LSVASKTTPSP
-2242 VSSHTTGT
+2242 VCSHTTDII
-2250 NQNTLGFL
+2250 QNTLGFL

-2264 LQMNGTTENI
+2264 LQINGTTENV
-2274 AETELIPKRQG
+2274 AGTVLIPRSQG
-2285 NISAKLDNEG
+2285 NISAKLENER
-2295 QINSDHLIE
+2295 QITSNSLIE
-2304 HCVPNCLPQEDK
+2304 HCVPNCLPQEDE
-2316 VNECE
+2316 VNECK
-2321 VTGSEEQNTMTSTEE
+2321 VTGSEEQNTMTNAEE
-2336 LVLMRQEDICT
+2336 LVIMRQEDICT
-2347 DENVYFN
+2347 EENVYFN
-2354 EQSPVL
+2354 EQSPAL
-2360 HQMSCDR
+2360 SQMYGHR
-2367 GDEEEILDQFK
+2367 GDKEEILDQFK
-2378 IPEMYLVASKVE
+2378 IPERYLMASEVE
-2390 PNTLLEDNL
+2390 PNSLLEDDS
-2399 RYHYPSEMSE
+2399 RYHDPSDMSE
-2409 DGDSA
+2409 DGDSV
-2414 DSATEIGNAVD
+2414 DSAAEIGNVID
-2425 ACEYSVDDSV
+2425 ACEYPVDDSAG
-2435 VIDQYRTEE
+2435 IDQQRTEQK
-2444 RFSSLN
+2444 FTSLD
-2450 RHTYMSCSVQSPE
+2450 RHRYMSHSVQSPE

-2469 LNVNIAR
+2469 LNVGINRI
-2476 KSSDICEL
+2476 SSDICEL
-2484 DQLGSRLVEMA
+2484 DQVGSRAEEEKVQLMKLVEMA
-2495 KVDKQKQIFVENTEE
+2495 KANKQKQILVENTEE
-2510 VELIFLQSLDEL
+2510 VELIFLQNLDEL
-2522 FPENKGSYQMTHDDS
+2522 FPENKGSYQITHDDS

-2548 MSTSFS
+2548 ISTSFS

-2561 KQQSP
+2561 KQQNP
-2566 PSSLKCTEKNQ
+2566 PASQRCTEKNQ
-2577 EVQDSPCQSVNEPL
+2577 ELQDTPSQSVSQPVY
-2591 HLGGSDDSHLVQ
+2591 LGGSDDSHLVQ
-2603 DVPTALKGC
+2603 DVPATLKGC
-2612 TQPSDSSLG
+2612 IKPSNSSRG
-2621 TGAVLP
+2621 TGTVLP
-2627 YYETLMGTE
+2627 YHKETE
-2636 ISVGTSATANKTGE
+2636 IGVGASVTANKTGE
-2650 DEHLPGQTQSKSAPL
+2650 DEHLPGKTQSRSVAL
-2665 LQTRTMQQ
+2665 LQTTTMQQ
-2673 RQEEESFVFKN
+2673 RQEEESSVFKN
-2684 GPDYALSAQPD
+2684 GPDDAMSVQPV
-2695 NENSSSTPHSAGGLE
+2695 NENSSFTPYRAGGLE
-2710 SGTVVLQQRAKG
+2710 SGTVVLQQRAEG
-2722 SSFFLEKIDSYEDTI
+2722 SSFFLEKLNSSEDII
-2737 QDIKNSYEEHSMDLM
+2737 QDINNAYEEHRMDLM
-2752 VNKLLKDCFNSMED
+2752 VNKLLNYCLNSIED
-2766 TTQEVKNTIVPD
+2766 TAQEVKDITVPD
-2778 SLALDTSNLLSSSKK
+2778 SQVLDTLNLLSSSEKQVI
-2793 EVMEGIG
+2793 EDIG
-2800 VGKTHS
+2800 VGKTHAL
-2806 SLENSTQ
+2806 LESSTQ
-2813 NVLQN
+2813 KKFQN
-2818 INTTQKIP
+2818 INTTQKVP

-2834 DEKTFLRASS
+2834 DEKTFLSASY
-2844 PTVHSNCENAEFPD
+2844 PTANSKCENAEFPG
-2858 VAGYHH
+2858 VAGYQH

-2879 VDQSSNTVSEKASE
+2879 VDQSHNTVSEKDSALSE
-2893 HPHYRKDFL
+2893 GLNKSPKENPHYGNEFL
-2902 NYNKN
+2902 NYNRN

-2913 SPSLLNCPASSAD
+2913 SPGFLNCPVPSAG
-2926 SLIVSNGDKGKND
+2926 SLIVSSGDKGKND

-2948 FESESTDLSV
+2948 FESESTNLSV
-2958 SITFPGI
+2958 SVTFPGV
-2965 SQKGDEK
+2965 SQIGDGK
-2972 ENSAVAEA
+2972 ENNYAVAEA
-2980 TYDQSNKL
+2980 TYAQSNKL
-2988 PEKVAGTEL
+2988 PEKVVGTEQ

-3008 CGEDRIKEDKIHE
+3008 CDDIKEDKIHG
-3021 FSEHC
+3021 FSEQC
-3026 SNTDSVTV
+3026 SNTNSVTV
-3034 PESHL
+3034 PESGL
-3039 LTFQSQGRTGH
+3039 LTFQSQGQTGC
-3050 NDSKSLPSHSA
+3050 NEPKALPSHSA
-3061 EDTPPEIP
+3061 EHTPAGTT
-3069 FQSSKNFSTFNTSSL
+3069 FQSSKNFGAFNTSSF

-3099 LPDSCLTEKVSC
+3099 LQDSCLTEKVSC
-3111 NSADVCSVKEDFPQS
+3111 NPADVCSVKEGDFSQS
-3126 FARVNYSALTAFS
+3126 FARVNYPTLTAFS
-3139 EFPLTADIGR
+3139 EFPLTANIGH

-3155 DTSHSNILKRSPF
+3155 GTSHSNTLKQSPF
-3168 VVLQIQDTQS
+3168 AVLQIQDTQS

-3197 LAKENRHC
+3197 LAKENRHF
-3205 PVSDIDCTS
+3205 PMSDIDCTS
-3214 YKNSAVHGDPACGS
+3214 YKNSALDGEPAHGS
-3228 NSKKLDSDTKIDQH
+3228 NSKKTDSDTKIDQH
-3242 HWDKVLPQEA
+3242 NWDKVPPQET

-3259 IPNDN
+3259 IANDN

-3271 PLWDS
+3271 PVWDTT
-3276 RKGILIKEGPMRNTL
+3276 RAIPIKEGQIRNTL
-3291 KRSTEELHLNIEAE
+3291 NESKEELHSNPEAE
-3305 HFAAKTEQ
+3305 HFAVKTEQ
-3313 RKTLG
+3313 TNTLS
-3318 REPAEKQTNVSSKSP
+3318 REPAEKQSIVSSNSP
-3333 NELTGSEVAVLENL
+3333 SELTGSEVTVLENL
-3347 YPRDVQVDPEY
+3347 YPRDVQVDRED
-3358 TCNSFSPAYP
+3358 TCNSFSQAYP
-3368 SYRSPDARQLYPTVL
+3368 TYRSPDPRQLYHTVL
-3383 GFERNPADLQDNC
+3383 GFERNPADLQDNR
-3396 QYVPADEQTEQV
+3396 QYVPAGEQIEQV
-3408 PDRTNADSRKEILL
+3408 PDKTNTDGRKEILL
-3422 CKNNICSNACSTM
+3422 CKNMCSSIDSPAADAEANTCSTM
-3435 GDTIMRNNTLKSEIL
+3435 GDTIMRSSTLKSERL

-3456 NETTSLKFLP
+3456 NETTSIKFLP
-3466 ENCDLT
+3466 ENHDLT
-3472 PQESKLMKFRSKRSY
+3472 PQESKLVQFRSKRSY
-3487 STTRST
+3487 STTRSA
-3493 KGCKQ
+3493 KGYKQ
-3498 SERRSYLQSHRVS
+3498 SERRPYLQSHRVS
-3511 APAIAVFSDTEYT
+3511 APAIAVFSDTEYA
-3524 LEASSKADPLL
+3524 LEASKADPVL
-3535 YSTSKSLQDLNMSV
+3535 YSASKSLQDLNMSV

-3555 EDDLYGIERFSK
+3555 EDDFYGIERFSK
-3567 QESKNFLKVKSKPR
+3567 QESKNFLQVKCKPR
-3581 FRQKLPQT
+3581 FQQKMAQT
-3589 KKFANCDGRNLQNFA
+3589 KKITNCDPKNVQNFT
-3604 ARSQSSQSLKD
+3604 ARSQSSQS
-3615 CTSQSPSSLLP
+3615 PSSLQP
-3626 TAHSSVFA
+3626 SARSSVCA
-3634 EANVHSKSSSVAQC
+3634 EANIHSKSSSVAQC
-3648 SEGKGEEVGYQREMD
+3648 SEGKGEEAGYQPETD
-3663 LFLQDNKDAMHFR
+3663 LFLQDNKDVMHFR

-3689 DGASK
+3689 DGACK

-3707 VSCNQIPLNM
+3707 VSCNQIPLNI

-3736 SPFRSH
+3736 SPFHSH

-3766 SVRQDFQSTYS
+3766 S
-3777 SDSTK
+3777 
-3782 QYSNLSSETLET
+3782 
-3794 NSENNTAELENPPA
+3794 NPSA
-3808 QPRNSSMQVDEIV
+3808 QPGNSSMQVDEIV

-3827 SENPPKKPPGTT
+3827 SEKPPKKPPGIT
-3839 CEQGTQTAATG
+3839 CEQGTQTASTG

-3862 TDVSAKREETNR
+3862 TDVSAKKEETNR

-3900 SELLGNLSQQSIIDN
+3900 SELLGNLSQQSMIDN

-3928 TVKAIR
+3928 AVR

-3945 GTQTEILEKPQSKHE
+3945 GTQTEILEKPQSRHE
-3960 EKQLEAKMEK
+3960 EKQVEAKMEK

-3996 KEETPSLEERT
+3996 KEETSSLEERT
-4007 QERTGIKSLGN
+4007 QEQTGMKSL
-4018 SDFHDSLDS
+4018 
-4027 ILEDSF
+4027 DSF
-4033 MHLPHLRK
+4033 MHLPLPK
-4041 ISTPISH
+4041 ISTPTLHS
-4048 FQRMSL
+4048 QKTPL
-4054 NAQQNTAFAST
+4054 NAQQNVAFAST
-4065 RVSPLTSSL
+4065 RASPLTSSL
-4074 PSSGQDSSSC
+4074 PSSGQDGSSC

-4089 PTNSTSQS
+4089 PTNSTS
-4097 PTSYTQDKRSVNETE
+4097 PTSCTQDKRSISETE

-4141 SSQAALSKSVCPIKE
+4141 SSQTAFRKSVCPIKE
-4156 PLGFSSV
+4156 PLGYSSV

-4183 HHVDNFSQTE
+4183 HHVDSFSQTE

-4213 FSDKKAAKELSG
+4213 FSDKKVAKELLG
-4225 QDGSADLEQ
+4225 QDGSKDLEQ
-4234 QHKLRVDTHTTICA
+4234 QHRLRVDTHTTICA
-4248 ERLYHSSSLLEVSG
+4248 ERLYHSSSTLEVSG
-4262 HSEIVT
+4262 HSEVVT
-4268 GDARDQGSVA
+4268 GDVRDQGSVA
-4278 RSLHCMYVTRAGRG
+4278 HSLHCMYVTRGGRG
-4292 SSGGIRNE
+4292 SLGGTEHE
-4300 KYAENSDTALIH
+4300 KYTGNSDAALIH
-4312 NYPSPNADLFFNQK
+4312 NYPSPSADLFFNQK
-4326 ISATCSSK
+4326 INATCSRR
-4334 TNAGTSSEPLV
+4334 TNAGKFSEPLV

-4354 FFWKNENSR
+4354 FFWKNENSC

-4377 RDESTDSVTGSECD
+4377 RDDSTDSVTGSECD
-4391 TEIPLSKNTA
+4391 TEIPLSKNTTC
-4401 FAKPYRPRSYS
+4401 AKPYRPRSYS

-4442 MTDLRSQAEKKPRST
+4442 MTDLRSQ
-4457 RSTEIEGN
+4457 
-4465 YQSCDSRS
+4465 
-4473 REIKRLQ
+4473 
-4480 RDRAQIMSGIHLDL
+4480 RAQIMSSIHLDL

-4522 QGGTADE
+4522 QRGTADE

-4539 YERHMRAIETLR
+4539 YERHMRTIETLR

-4572 LSLSQTLDASQRDP
+4572 LSLSQTLDASQKDL

-4596 QQLRRDVVENT
+4596 QKLRRDVVENT
-4607 RVQEPKRRSLQHPSD
+4607 RVQEPKRRSVQHPSD

-4629 YQKAR
+4629 YQRAR

-4643 AREKLRERAE
+4643 ARDKLRERAE

-4661 QILSQVQKE
+4661 QIFSQLQKE

-4719 SSGNTLLPRDIR
+4719 
-4731 GRSAVRNSQLYT
+4731 
-4743 PEQLHKDSTFEA
+4743 
-4755 SSIQLPLPSSSTSCR
+4755 
-4770 FTHGLTISVNSSSTK
+4770 
-4785 GYQDLSKHILAN
+4785 
-4797 ATTEVMAAC
+4797 MAAC
-4806 SHNLRNFYMCQA
+4806 SHNLRNLYTCQA
-4818 AAGWKYQCTEK
+4818 AAGWKYQCTEE

-4849 GVIERPLPHVWGLV
+4849 GVIERPLP
-4863 RDPGKR
+4863 
-4869 HLYDSSINTARIHKK
+4869 Y
-4884 VTSHIHLEAS
+4884 
-4894 SIQLPLP
+4894 
-4901 SSSTSCRFTHGL
+4901 
-4913 TISVNSSSTKGYQ
+4913 
-4926 DLSKHILA
+4926 
-4934 NATTEVMAACSHNLR
+4934 
-4949 NFYTCQAA
+4949 
-4957 AGWKYQCTEKEV
+4957 
-4969 QVYYKVF
+4969 
-4976 PSATRHGFLGAGV
+4976 
-4989 IERPLPHVWGLVR
+4989 VWGLVR

-5099 EVTRVIYMA
+5099 EITRVIYMA
-5108 QVDLGAPA
+5108 QVR
-5116 IPARLL
+5116 IF
-5122 SSMVKRQPLVIARLA
+5122 
-5137 HLLTA
+5137 LTCSQALTVFKAASLDIMLFCKGL